1 MERARLNVAA
11 LRALKATMDEGREAT
26 LEEARAISAY
36 SGWGGAANAFAEN
49 PTGGWAE
56 VSRDLKELLSEDEF
70 ADQRAT
76 VLTAFYTP
84 RPVVELIWETLRG
97 AGICDE
103 GRAEIL
109 EPGCGTGNFM
119 RCVPVDMDVHVTG
132 VEIDPVS
139 AGLAR
144 VLCPDHMIV
153 AADIAKCEIPEG
165 SFDAAIGNVPYSDA
179 IKIDG
184 VPLHDYMIKRAVA
197 AVRPGGIVAVLTSR
211 YTMDKAREA
220 TRESLARECDLVGMA
235 RLPKETFESQA
246 GTSALCDLVV
256 LRKLAEPR
264 EITHDNAPVWVRTE
278 TNSDGFRV
286 NALLASNPSM
296 AVGEQRSEM
305 TAYGPGY
312 ALVSGLDAAGIAD
325 SARKSLANQA
335 IGAISHTFEGMPDRS
350 AAPEV
355 AQVPTDPALYEFTL
369 GDGGSIWYG
378 NGDTVERFRP
388 AGREAED
395 RARAMLE
402 LRDAARALISLER
415 DPKSTDAAIESGIK
429 ALSDRYDRFT
439 ERYGRLNDPKN
450 RRVLTMKGYH
460 DCSLGINLFSLEV
473 LDTKKNFV
481 RKADILSK
489 RTVRPQAPL
498 PDRSE
503 TPADALAV
511 SYDRTGGV
519 DLALIG
525 RLLGC
530 SAAVAEQRLGD
541 LIIRDPVTSRIESAE
556 AYLSGDIGEKLDA
569 IHTLQ
574 KKIEADRFNVG
585 ESSWLESV
593 SIPPARTP
601 ETSEGVART
610 VAVLVKSGLWD
621 TCVHPLT
628 ADRAVIASAHV
639 GNLPD
644 SWRDRSFSTWT
655 GEALIAALGELDE
668 GVSISTERRDG
679 RTVISNPLI
688 ATLVERSVGYL
699 ANKRDFSADGMNTE
713 EVLWRLSRESRVGT
727 DVLTAAL
734 RLADADSTYKTP
746 DPIANLAS
754 AYGVSTARGSDQEP
768 LSSVL
773 ASAMKADPVPAE
785 FLVSLGYRQAG
796 ENAAAR
802 IFHVDWVGDVDQPI
816 PHEELVNPDDLAE
829 YRARRER
836 HMAAF
841 GLTESDVE
849 RLAALRTCEE
859 KLKAVLP
866 RELGP
871 GEIAA
876 TLGSPWIPPSIVMDF
891 IEETFE
897 ITDGEM
903 PASKQRKFEVAHE
916 PRTGK
921 WRLTG
926 NATEL
931 SLEVTARYGISSY
944 SPLKVISAVLNG
956 SETKLNKTDP
966 STGKKIPDP
975 QGTKAA
981 WDRRRLISS
990 AFEKWVWADPDRA
1003 DVLCRIYNDRYNRLA
1018 PRTYDGS
1025 YLTFPGMNPDVEMR
1039 PHQRAAVARAG
1050 QADEGTLV
1058 AHVVG
1063 AGKTYTGIAMC
1074 MEARRLGRANKPLVV
1089 VPKHLTEQWASD
1101 FAYLYPGSRVL
1112 YMGKSE
1118 SDSADAARE
1127 FFGRA
1132 ANGDWDAVIV
1142 SSSRFDMLDLSQER
1156 KEVYLKRRRME
1167 FLQAKEDAQ
1176 ENGGTFSVKKLEE
1189 EVKKINDKLSKLHSS
1204 PKTEGLSFEEI
1215 GFDYLFVDE
1224 AHNYKNLPTYGLAI
1238 AGMTSSKSN
1247 RSESLLEKCTYLR
1260 EIGHGRNIVFAT
1272 GTPVTNTMGEL
1283 YNMQRYLAP
1292 ELLERQGLSSFPS
1305 WAFTF
1310 GTIEDSMEIKPEG
1323 NGFQL
1328 KQRFTKFHNLPELMS
1343 AYRTFADI
1351 VTQETVNL
1359 KVPDCE
1365 EIHITVPATPEQIDE
1380 VKKLGI
1386 RGERVRAGNAEGND
1400 NLLAITGDGMK
1411 VALDP
1416 KLMHP
1421 EFEPMEGG
1429 KCEVCAREVFRI
1441 WEETADMRGAQLVFC
1456 DRSTPASGKWNIQDD
1471 MRRRLIEAGIPSEQ
1485 VACVSDAGND
1495 PEKKETLFE
1504 KVRSGEVRVLMG
1516 STEKLGTGT
1525 NVQTR
1530 LAAIHNL
1537 DCPWRPSDFEQRLG
1551 RIRRQGNLFESVK
1564 DFKYVAQGTFDSFLY
1579 STVEHKQ
1586 RFIGQV
1592 FSNKPSVRS
1601 MDDIDETR
1609 ISYSDLAAVAS
1620 GNPDIKRIQE
1630 LRSEIMAQS
1639 MLKQSHAEMV
1649 ANMRHQIES
1658 RYGPSA
1664 AFNRR
1669 RFELLERDHDV
1680 LERANRQRE
1689 LDKGADIVRVSVGGV
1704 SAPDRAGAI
1713 GMIQAA
1719 AGDCPIGPV
1728 RAIGEFRGLEIVVKK
1743 EQTLLE
1749 LDGTFRYD
1757 PFIGLRVKGTAD
1769 AHWSNHMLPS
1779 ATSGSH
1785 TVLQQMDGIIEK
1797 EAGGLDQARAL
1808 MERSDKQLEDA
1819 RRIVVEPWDGEG
1831 NLERLQ
1837 AELAELEQKELEKG
1851 HDESGVDG
1859 DQDED
1864 GPAIAESSAS
1874 VGGHDGSTH
1883 PHTSGHGF

>member
-1 MERARLNVAA
+1 
-11 LRALKATMDEGREAT
+11 MDEGREAT
-26 LEEARAISAY
+26 PEEKRAISAY
-36 SGWGGAANAFAEN
+36 SGWGGAANAFAQN
-49 PTGGWAE
+49 PTGGWAA
-56 VSRDLKELLSEDEF
+56 VSQELKELLSEDEF
-70 ADQRAT
+70 AEQRAT

-103 GRAEIL
+103 GTAEIL

-119 RCVPVDMDVHVTG
+119 RCVPEDMDVHVTG

-144 VLCPDHMIV
+144 VLCPDHTIV
-153 AADIAKCEIPEG
+153 AADIAKCEIPDG
-165 SFDAAIGNVPYSDA
+165 SFDAAISNVPYSDA

-184 VPLHDYMIKRAVA
+184 VPLHDYMIKRSVA

-211 YTMDKAREA
+211 YTMDKARET
-220 TRESLARECDLVGMA
+220 TRENLARECDLIGMA

-246 GTSALCDLVV
+246 GTSALCDLVI
-256 LRKLAEPR
+256 LRKLAEPQ
-264 EITHDNAPVWVRTE
+264 EIARDDAPAWVHTAMNA
-278 TNSDGFRV
+278 DGFRV
-286 NALLASNPSM
+286 NSELAANPSI
-296 AVGEQRSEM
+296 AVGDQGSEM

-312 ALVSGLDAAGIAD
+312 SLSSGLDATGIAD
-325 SARKSLANQA
+325 GARKALANQA
-335 IGAISHTFEGMPDRS
+335 ISTTAHTFEGMPGRS

-355 AQVPTDPALYEFTL
+355 AKIPTDPALYEFTL
-369 GDGGSIWYG
+369 GDGGLIWYG
-378 NGDTVERFRP
+378 NGDTVERFQP
-388 AGREAED
+388 AGRGAVD
-395 RARAMLE
+395 RARAMIE
-402 LRDAARALISLER
+402 LRDAARALIALQR
-415 DPKSTDAAIESGIK
+415 DPESTDAAIDAGIK
-429 ALSDRYDRFT
+429 ALNDRYDRFAD
-439 ERYGRLNDPKN
+439 RYGRLNDPKN
-450 RRVLTMKGYH
+450 RRILIKKGYH

-481 RKADILSK
+481 RKADMLSK
-489 RTVRPQAPL
+489 RTVRPQTPL

-519 DLALIG
+519 DLPLIG
-525 RLLGC
+525 GLLGC
-530 SAAVAEQRLGD
+530 DADEAEERLGD
-541 LIIRDPVTSRIESAE
+541 LIVRDPITSKIESAE
-556 AYLSGDIGEKLDA
+556 AYLSGDIGKKLDA
-569 IHTLQ
+569 IHALQ
-574 KKIEADRFNVG
+574 KKIETDRFNAG
-585 ESSWLESV
+585 ENSWLESV

-628 ADRAVIASAHV
+628 ANRAVIASAHV
-639 GNLPD
+639 DRLPD
-644 SWRDRSFSTWT
+644 SWRDREFGTWT
-655 GEALIAALGELDE
+655 GEALIAALSELDE
-668 GVSISTERRDG
+668 GVSVSIERRDG
-679 RTVISNPLI
+679 RAVISNPLI
-688 ATLVERSVGYL
+688 ATLVERSVGYR
-699 ANKRDFSADGMNTE
+699 ANNREFATDGMNTE
-713 EVLWRLSRESRVGT
+713 EVLWRLSREPRVGT
-727 DVLTAAL
+727 DVLATAF
-734 RLADADSTYKTP
+734 RLADADCVYQTP
-746 DPIANLAS
+746 KPIVNLATV
-754 AYGVSTARGSDQEP
+754 YGVSISRESGEGP
-768 LSSVL
+768 LSGAL
-773 ASAMKADPVPAE
+773 AAAMKADPVPAE

-796 ENAAAR
+796 ENAATE
-802 IFHVDWVGDVDQPI
+802 ITHVDWVGDVEQPI
-816 PHEELVNPDDLAE
+816 PHEELFSPEDLAD

-836 HMAAF
+836 HMAGF
-841 GLTESDVE
+841 GLTESDAE
-849 RLAALRTCEE
+849 RLATLHSCEL

-876 TLGSPWIPPSIVMDF
+876 TLGSPWIPPSIVMEF
-891 IEETFE
+891 IEEE
-897 ITDGEM
+897 LELTDGEM
-903 PASKQRKFEVAHE
+903 TAAKQRKFEVAHE

-931 SLEVTARYGISSY
+931 SLEVLARYGISSY

-1003 DVLCRIYNDRYNRLA
+1003 DVLCGIYNDRYNRLA

-1167 FLQAKEDAQ
+1167 FLRAKEDAQ

-1365 EIHITVPATPEQIDE
+1365 EIHITVPATPEQLEE

-1429 KCEVCAREVFRI
+1429 KCEVCAREVFKI
-1441 WEETADMRGAQLVFC
+1441 WEETTDMRGAQLVFC

-1551 RIRRQGNLFESVK
+1551 RIRRQGNLFESVR

-1658 RYGPSA
+1658 RYEPSA
-1664 AFNRR
+1664 ACNRR
-1669 RFELLERDHDV
+1669 RFELLERDHDI

-1704 SAPDRAGAI
+1704 SALDRASAI
-1713 GMIQAA
+1713 SMIQAA

-1749 LDGTFRYD
+1749 RDGTFRYD
-1757 PFIGLRVKGTAD
+1757 PFIGLRVKGIAD

-1831 NLERLQ
+1831 NLEKLQ
-1837 AELAELEQKELEKG
+1837 TELAELEQKELEKG
-1851 HDESGVDG
+1851 HDKSGVDG
-1859 DQDED
+1859 DRDED
-1864 GPAIAESSAS
+1864 GPAIAEPS
-1874 VGGHDGSTH
+1874 VSDGGHDGSTH
-1883 PHTSGHGF
+1883 PHTSGHGL

>member
-1 MERARLNVAA
+1 
-11 LRALKATMDEGREAT
+11 MDEGRDAT
-26 LEEARAISAY
+26 LEEACAISAY
-36 SGWGGAANAFAEN
+36 PGWGGAANAFAEN

-84 RPVVELIWETLRG
+84 RPVVELIWETLRD
-97 AGICDE
+97 AGICD
-103 GRAEIL
+103 GGTAEIL

-119 RCVPVDMDVHVTG
+119 RCVPTGMDVRVTG

-256 LRKLAEPR
+256 LRKLAEAR
-264 EITHDNAPVWVRTE
+264 EITHDNAPAWVRTE
-278 TNSDGFRV
+278 TNADGFRV
-286 NALLASNPSM
+286 NALLASNPSV

-312 ALVSGLDAAGIAD
+312 ALISGLDAAGIAD

-335 IGAISHTFEGMPDRS
+335 IGSISHTFEGMPGRS

-388 AGREAED
+388 TGREAED

-402 LRDAARALISLER
+402 IRDAARALISLER

-429 ALSDRYDRFT
+429 ALNDRYDRFA
-439 ERYGRLNDPKN
+439 ERFGRLNDPKN
-450 RRVLTMKGYH
+450 RRVLTRKGYH

-530 SAAVAEQRLGD
+530 SVAEAEQRLGD
-541 LIIRDPVTSRIESAE
+541 LVVRDPITSKIESAE
-556 AYLSGDIGEKLDA
+556 AYLSGGIGEKLDA
-569 IHTLQ
+569 IHSMQ
-574 KKIEADRFNVG
+574 KKIEGDRVDAG

-593 SIPPARTP
+593 SIPPVRTP
-601 ETSEGVART
+601 ETSAEVAR
-610 VAVLVKSGLWD
+610 AVNVLMKSGLWD

-639 GNLPD
+639 GSLPD

-668 GVSISTERRDG
+668 GVRISTERRNG
-679 RTVISNPLI
+679 YSAISNPLI
-688 ATLVERSVGYL
+688 AALVERSLGYL
-699 ANKRDFSADGMNTE
+699 ASKRDFATDGMNTE
-713 EVLWRLSRESRVGT
+713 EVLWRLSANPRVGP
-727 DVLTAAL
+727 DVLAVAL
-734 RLADADSTYKTP
+734 GRADADNTYQTP
-746 DPIANLAS
+746 DPIKNLAR
-754 AYGVSTARGSDQEP
+754 AYGISVARKSEQEP

-773 ASAMKADPVPAE
+773 AAAMKADPVPAE
-785 FLVSLGYRQAG
+785 FLISLGYSQAG
-796 ENAAAR
+796 DEAVMR
-802 IFHVDWVGDVDQPI
+802 TTHVDWMGDVDQPI
-816 PHEELVNPDDLAE
+816 PHGELVNSDDLAE

-849 RLAALRTCEE
+849 GLAALRTCEE

-876 TLGSPWIPPSIVMDF
+876 TLGSPWIPPSFVMSF
-891 IEETFE
+891 IEEELE

-903 PASKQRKFEVAHE
+903 TAAKQRKFEVAHE

-931 SLEVTARYGISSY
+931 SLEVLARYGISGY

-990 AFEKWVWADPDRA
+990 AFGKWVWADPDRA
-1003 DVLCRIYNDRYNRLA
+1003 NVLCKIYNDRYNRLA

-1050 QADEGTLV
+1050 QAAEGTLV

-1101 FAYLYPGSRVL
+1101 FAYLYPGAKVL
-1112 YMGKSE
+1112 YMGKTE
-1118 SDSADAARE
+1118 SDSKDAARE

-1142 SSSRFDMLDLSQER
+1142 SGSRFDMLDLSQER

-1167 FLQAKEDAQ
+1167 FLRAKEDAQ

-1189 EVKKINDKLSKLHSS
+1189 EVKNINEKLSKLHSS

-1224 AHNYKNLPTYGLAI
+1224 AHNYKNLPTYGLTI

-1365 EIHITVPATPEQIDE
+1365 EIHITVPATPEQLEE

-1416 KLMHP
+1416 KLMHHP

-1429 KCEVCAREVFRI
+1429 KCEVCAREVFKI

-1551 RIRRQGNLFESVK
+1551 RIRRQGNLFESVR

-1639 MLKQSHAEMV
+1639 MLKQSHDEMV
-1649 ANMRHQIES
+1649 ANMRHQIGS
-1658 RYGPSA
+1658 RYEPSA
-1664 AFNRR
+1664 ACNRR

-1689 LDKGADIVRVSVGGV
+1689 LYRGADIVRVSVGGV
-1704 SAPDRAGAI
+1704 SALDRASAI

-1749 LDGTFRYD
+1749 RDGTFRYD
-1757 PFIGLRVKGTAD
+1757 PFIGLRVKGTTD

-1797 EAGGLDQARAL
+1797 EAGGLDRARAL
-1808 MERSDKQLEDA
+1808 MGRSDKQLEDA
-1819 RRIVVEPWDGEG
+1819 RRIVVEPWDGEE
-1831 NLERLQ
+1831 NLEKLQ
-1837 AELAELEQKELEKG
+1837 AELAGLEQKELEKG
-1851 HDESGVDG
+1851 HDESGVDSVR
-1859 DQDED
+1859 DED
-1864 GPAIAESSAS
+1864 GPAIAESPVS
-1874 VGGHDGSTH
+1874 VGGHDGSAH
-1883 PHTSGHGF
+1883 PHTNGHGF

>member
-1 MERARLNVAA
+1 
-11 LRALKATMDEGREAT
+11 MDEGRDAT

-84 RPVVELIWETLRG
+84 RPVVELIWETLRD

-103 GRAEIL
+103 GTAEIL

-119 RCVPVDMDVHVTG
+119 RCVPIGMDVHVTG

-144 VLCPDHMIV
+144 VLCPDHTIV

-246 GTSALCDLVV
+246 GTSALCDLVI
-256 LRKLAEPR
+256 LRKLAEAR
-264 EITHDNAPVWVRTE
+264 EITHDNAPDWVRTE
-278 TNSDGFRV
+278 TNADGFRV

-296 AVGEQRSEM
+296 AVGEQCSEM

-312 ALVSGLDAAGIAD
+312 ALISGLDATEIAD

-335 IGAISHTFEGMPDRS
+335 IGSISHTFEGMPNRS

-378 NGDTVERFRP
+378 NGDTVERFRL
-388 AGREAED
+388 ADREAEN
-395 RARAMLE
+395 RAHAMLE
-402 LRDAARALISLER
+402 LRDAARALVSLEH

-429 ALSDRYDRFT
+429 ALSDRYDRFA

-530 SAAVAEQRLGD
+530 GVDEAEQRLGD
-541 LIIRDPVTSRIESAE
+541 LIVRDPITSRIESAE

-569 IHTLQ
+569 IHSM
-574 KKIEADRFNVG
+574 KKRIESDRVDAG

-593 SIPPARTP
+593 SIPPVRTP
-601 ETSEGVART
+601 ETSAEVART
-610 VAVLVKSGLWD
+610 VNVLMKSGLWD

-639 GNLPD
+639 GSLPD

-668 GVSISTERRDG
+668 GVRISTERRNG
-679 RTVISNPLI
+679 CAAITNPLI
-688 ATLVERSVGYL
+688 ATLVERSLGYL
-699 ANKRDFSADGMNTE
+699 ASKRDFATDGMNTE
-713 EVLWRLSRESRVGT
+713 EVLWRLSTDPHVGP
-727 DVLTAAL
+727 DAL
-734 RLADADSTYKTP
+734 AVALWRADADNTYQTP
-746 DPIANLAS
+746 GPIKNLAR
-754 AYGVSTARGSDQEP
+754 AYGISADRNSEQEP

-773 ASAMKADPVPAE
+773 AAAMKADPVPAE
-785 FLVSLGYRQAG
+785 FLISLGYRQAG
-796 ENAAAR
+796 EDAVMGTT
-802 IFHVDWVGDVDQPI
+802 HVDWMGDVDRPV
-816 PHEELVNPDDLAE
+816 PHEELVNSDDLAE

-876 TLGSPWIPPSIVMDF
+876 TLGSPWIPPSFVMSF
-891 IEETFE
+891 IEEE
-897 ITDGEM
+897 LELTDGEM
-903 PASKQRKFEVAHE
+903 TAAKQRKFEVAHE

-931 SLEVTARYGISSY
+931 SLEVTARYRISGY

-1003 DVLCRIYNDRYNRLA
+1003 DVLCKIYNDRYNRLS

-1074 MEARRLGRANKPLVV
+1074 MEARRLGRAIKPLVV

-1167 FLQAKEDAQ
+1167 FLRAKEDAQ

-1292 ELLERQGLSSFPS
+1292 ELLERQGLSSFPA

-1310 GTIEDSMEIKPEG
+1310 GMIEDSMEIKPEG

-1365 EIHITVPATPEQIDE
+1365 EIHITVPATPEQLEE

-1386 RGERVRAGNAEGND
+1386 RGERVRAGNADGND

-1421 EFEPMEGG
+1421 ELEPMEGG
-1429 KCEVCAREVFRI
+1429 KCEVCAREVFKI

-1551 RIRRQGNLFESVK
+1551 RIRRQGNLFESVR

-1639 MLKQSHAEMV
+1639 MLKQSHDEMV

-1658 RYGPSA
+1658 RYEPSA
-1664 AFNRR
+1664 ACNRR
-1669 RFELLERDHDV
+1669 RFQLLERDHDV

-1704 SAPDRAGAI
+1704 SAPDRASAI

-1749 LDGTFRYD
+1749 RDGTFRYD
-1757 PFIGLRVKGTAD
+1757 PFIGLRVKGTVD

-1785 TVLQQMDGIIEK
+1785 TVLQQMDGIIER

-1808 MERSDKQLEDA
+1808 MGRSDKQLEDA
-1819 RRIVVEPWDGEG
+1819 RRIVVEPWDGEE
-1831 NLERLQ
+1831 NLEKLQ

-1851 HDESGVDG
+1851 HDESVVDG
-1859 DQDED
+1859 GQDED
-1864 GPAIAESSAS
+1864 GPAIAESPAG
-1874 VGGHDGSTH
+1874 VGGRDGSAH

>member
-1 MERARLNVAA
+1 
-11 LRALKATMDEGREAT
+11 MDEGREAT

-84 RPVVELIWETLRG
+84 RPVVELIWETLRD

-246 GTSALCDLVV
+246 GTSALCDLIV

-286 NALLASNPSM
+286 NALLASNPSL

-530 SAAVAEQRLGD
+530 SSAEAEQRLGD

-569 IHTLQ
+569 IHSMQ
-574 KKIEADRFNVG
+574 KKIESDRFDAG

-601 ETSEGVART
+601 ETCAEVARA
-610 VAVLVKSGLWD
+610 VAVLTKSGLWD

-639 GNLPD
+639 GSLPD

-668 GVSISTERRDG
+668 GVRISTERRNG
-679 RTVISNPLI
+679 YATISNPLI
-688 ATLVERSVGYL
+688 AALVERSLGYL
-699 ANKRDFSADGMNTE
+699 ASKRDFATDGMNTE
-713 EVLWRLSRESRVGT
+713 EVLWRLSTNPRVGP
-727 DVLTAAL
+727 DVLAVAL
-734 RLADADSTYKTP
+734 SRADADNTYQTP
-746 DPIANLAS
+746 DPIKNLAR
-754 AYGVSTARGSDQEP
+754 AYGISVARKSEQEP

-773 ASAMKADPVPAE
+773 ADAMKADPVPAE
-785 FLVSLGYRQAG
+785 FLISLGYRQAG
-796 ENAAAR
+796 EEAVMR
-802 IFHVDWVGDVDQPI
+802 TTHVDWMGDVDQPI

-876 TLGSPWIPPSIVMDF
+876 TLGSPWIPPSFVMSF
-891 IEETFE
+891 IEEE
-897 ITDGEM
+897 LELTDGEM
-903 PASKQRKFEVAHE
+903 TEAKQRKFEVAHE

-990 AFEKWVWADPDRA
+990 AFEKWVWADQDRA

-1471 MRRRLIEAGIPSEQ
+1471 IRRRLIEAGIPSEQ
-1485 VACVSDAGND
+1485 VACVSDVGND

-1658 RYGPSA
+1658 RYEPSA

-1669 RFELLERDHDV
+1669 RFELLERDQDV

-1689 LDKGADIVRVSVGGV
+1689 LDKGTDIVRVSVGGV
-1704 SAPDRAGAI
+1704 SAPDRASAI

-1749 LDGTFRYD
+1749 RDGTFRYD

-1819 RRIVVEPWDGEG
+1819 RRIVVEPWDGEE
-1831 NLERLQ
+1831 NLGKLQ
-1837 AELAELEQKELEKG
+1837 TELAELEQKELEKG

-1864 GPAIAESSAS
+1864 GPAIAEHPVS
-1874 VGGHDGSTH
+1874 VGGHDGSAH

>member
-1 MERARLNVAA
+1 MG
-11 LRALKATMDEGREAT
+11 EGREAT
-26 LEEARAISAY
+26 LEEACAISAY

-49 PTGGWAE
+49 PTGGWAD

-84 RPVVELIWETLRG
+84 RPVVELIWETLRD

-119 RCVPVDMDVHVTG
+119 RCVPVGMDVHVTG

-144 VLCPDHMIV
+144 AICPDHTIV
-153 AADIAKCEIPEG
+153 AADIAKCEIAEG

-256 LRKLAEPR
+256 LRKLAEAR
-264 EITHDNAPVWVRTE
+264 EITHDNAPAWVRTE
-278 TNSDGFRV
+278 TNADGFRV

-312 ALVSGLDAAGIAD
+312 ALISGLDAAGIAD

-335 IGAISHTFEGMPDRS
+335 IGAISHTFEGMPGRS

-429 ALSDRYDRFT
+429 ALSDRYDRFAD
-439 ERYGRLNDPKN
+439 RYGRLNDPKN

-530 SAAVAEQRLGD
+530 SVAEAEQRLGD
-541 LIIRDPVTSRIESAE
+541 LIVRDPITSRIESSE

-569 IHTLQ
+569 IRSMQ
-574 KKIEADRFNVG
+574 KKIQSDRFDAG

-601 ETSEGVART
+601 ETSAEVARA
-610 VAVLVKSGLWD
+610 VAVLMESGLWD

-639 GNLPD
+639 GSLPD
-644 SWRDRSFSTWT
+644 SWRDRAFSTWT

-668 GVSISTERRDG
+668 GVRISTERRNG
-679 RTVISNPLI
+679 YAAISNPLI
-688 ATLVERSVGYL
+688 AALVERSLGYL
-699 ANKRDFSADGMNTE
+699 ASRRDFATDGMNTE
-713 EVLWRLSRESRVGT
+713 EVLWRLSTNPRVGP
-727 DVLTAAL
+727 DVLAAAL
-734 RLADADSTYKTP
+734 GRADADNTYQTP
-746 DPIANLAS
+746 GPIKNLAR
-754 AYGVSTARGSDQEP
+754 AYGIPVDRKSEQEP

-773 ASAMKADPVPAE
+773 AAAMKADPVPAE
-785 FLVSLGYRQAG
+785 FLISLGYRQAG
-796 ENAAAR
+796 EEAVTR
-802 IFHVDWVGDVDQPI
+802 TTRVDWMGDVDQPI

-849 RLAALRTCEE
+849 RLTALRTCEE

-876 TLGSPWIPPSIVMDF
+876 TLGSPWIPPSFVMSF
-891 IEETFE
+891 IEEELE
-897 ITDGEM
+897 IADGEM
-903 PASKQRKFEVAHE
+903 TAAKRRKFEVAHE

-931 SLEVTARYGISSY
+931 SLEVVARYGISGY

-956 SETKLNKTDP
+956 SETKLNRTDP

-1003 DVLCRIYNDRYNRLA
+1003 DALCRIYNDRYNRLA

-1142 SSSRFDMLDLSQER
+1142 SGSRFDVLDLSQER
-1156 KEVYLKRRRME
+1156 KEVYLKRRRAE

-1189 EVKKINDKLSKLHSS
+1189 EVKKINEKLSKLHSS

-1260 EIGHGRNIVFAT
+1260 ETGHGRNIVFAT

-1365 EIHITVPATPEQIDE
+1365 EIHITVPATPEQLEE
-1380 VKKLGI
+1380 VKKLGN
-1386 RGERVRAGNAEGND
+1386 RGERVRVGNADGND

-1429 KCEVCAREVFRI
+1429 KCEVCAREVFKI

-1551 RIRRQGNLFESVK
+1551 RIRRQGNLFESVR

-1658 RYGPSA
+1658 RYEPSA

-1704 SAPDRAGAI
+1704 SAPDRASAI

-1749 LDGTFRYD
+1749 RDGTFRYD
-1757 PFIGLRVKGTAD
+1757 PFIGLRAKGAAD

-1819 RRIVVEPWDGEG
+1819 RRIVAEPWDGEE
-1831 NLERLQ
+1831 NLGKLQ

-1851 HDESGVDG
+1851 HDESGADG
-1859 DQDED
+1859 DRDED
-1864 GPAIAESSAS
+1864 GPAIAESPAS
-1874 VGGHDGSTH
+1874 VGGHDGSAH
-1883 PHTSGHGF
+1883 PHTSAHGF

>member
-1 MERARLNVAA
+1 
-11 LRALKATMDEGREAT
+11 MDEGRDAT

-84 RPVVELIWETLRG
+84 RPVVELIWETLRD

-103 GRAEIL
+103 GTAEIL

-119 RCVPVDMDVHVTG
+119 RCVPIGMDVHVTG

-144 VLCPDHMIV
+144 VLCPDHTIV

-246 GTSALCDLVV
+246 GTSALCDLVI
-256 LRKLAEPR
+256 LRKLAEAR
-264 EITHDNAPVWVRTE
+264 EITHDNAPDWVRTE
-278 TNSDGFRV
+278 TNADGFRV

-296 AVGEQRSEM
+296 AVGEQCSEM

-312 ALVSGLDAAGIAD
+312 ALISGLDATEIAD

-335 IGAISHTFEGMPDRS
+335 IGSISHTFEGMPDRS

-378 NGDTVERFRP
+378 NGDTVERFRL
-388 AGREAED
+388 ADREAEN
-395 RARAMLE
+395 RAHAMLE
-402 LRDAARALISLER
+402 LRDAARALVSLEH

-429 ALSDRYDRFT
+429 ALSDRYDRFA

-530 SAAVAEQRLGD
+530 GVDEAEQRLGD
-541 LIIRDPVTSRIESAE
+541 LIVRDPITSRIESAE

-569 IHTLQ
+569 IHSM
-574 KKIEADRFNVG
+574 KKRIESDRVDAG

-593 SIPPARTP
+593 SIPPVRTP
-601 ETSEGVART
+601 ETSAEVART
-610 VAVLVKSGLWD
+610 VNVLMKSGLWD

-639 GNLPD
+639 GSLPD

-668 GVSISTERRDG
+668 GVRISTERRNG
-679 RTVISNPLI
+679 CAAITNPLI
-688 ATLVERSVGYL
+688 ATLVERSLGYL
-699 ANKRDFSADGMNTE
+699 ASKRDFATDGMNTE
-713 EVLWRLSRESRVGT
+713 EVLWRLSTDPRVGP
-727 DVLTAAL
+727 DVLAVAL
-734 RLADADSTYKTP
+734 GRADADNTYQTP
-746 DPIANLAS
+746 EPIKNLAR
-754 AYGVSTARGSDQEP
+754 AYGISVARKSEQEP

-773 ASAMKADPVPAE
+773 AAAMKADTVPAE
-785 FLVSLGYRQAG
+785 FLISLGYRQAG
-796 ENAAAR
+796 EKAVMR
-802 IFHVDWVGDVDQPI
+802 TTHVDWMGDVDQPI
-816 PHEELVNPDDLAE
+816 PHEELVNSDDLAE

-876 TLGSPWIPPSIVMDF
+876 TLGSPWIPPSFVMSF
-891 IEETFE
+891 IEEE
-897 ITDGEM
+897 LALTDGEM
-903 PASKQRKFEVAHE
+903 TAAKQRKFEVAHE

-926 NATEL
+926 NTTEL
-931 SLEVTARYGISSY
+931 SLEVLARYGISSY

-1003 DVLCRIYNDRYNRLA
+1003 NVLCKIYNDRYNRLA

-1142 SSSRFDMLDLSQER
+1142 SGSRFDMLDLSQER

-1167 FLQAKEDAQ
+1167 FLRAKEDAQ
-1176 ENGGTFSVKKLEE
+1176 ENGGSFSVKKLEE
-1189 EVKKINDKLSKLHSS
+1189 EVKKINEKLSKLHSS

-1260 EIGHGRNIVFAT
+1260 EIGHGRNIMFAT

-1365 EIHITVPATPEQIDE
+1365 EIHITVPATPEQLEE

-1386 RGERVRAGNAEGND
+1386 RGERVRAGNADGND

-1429 KCEVCAREVFRI
+1429 KCEVCAREVFKI

-1495 PEKKETLFE
+1495 PEKKEALFE

-1639 MLKQSHAEMV
+1639 MLKQSHDEMV

-1658 RYGPSA
+1658 RYEPSA
-1664 AFNRR
+1664 ACNRR

-1680 LERANRQRE
+1680 LDSANRQRE

-1704 SAPDRAGAI
+1704 SALDRASAI
-1713 GMIQAA
+1713 GMIQGA

-1749 LDGTFRYD
+1749 RDGTFRYD
-1757 PFIGLRVKGTAD
+1757 PFIGLRVKGIAD

-1831 NLERLQ
+1831 NLAKLQ
-1837 AELAELEQKELEKG
+1837 TELAELEQKELEKG
-1851 HDESGVDG
+1851 HDKSGVDG
-1859 DQDED
+1859 DRDED
-1864 GPAIAESSAS
+1864 GPAIAEPS
-1874 VGGHDGSTH
+1874 VSDGGHDGGAH

>member
-1 MERARLNVAA
+1 
-11 LRALKATMDEGREAT
+11 MDEGRDAT

-84 RPVVELIWETLRG
+84 RPVVELIWETLRD

-103 GRAEIL
+103 GTAEIL

-119 RCVPVDMDVHVTG
+119 RCVPIGMDVHVTG

-144 VLCPDHMIV
+144 VLCPDHTIV

-246 GTSALCDLVV
+246 GTSALCDLVI
-256 LRKLAEPR
+256 LRKLAEAR
-264 EITHDNAPVWVRTE
+264 EITHDNAPDWVRTE
-278 TNSDGFRV
+278 TNADGFRV

-296 AVGEQRSEM
+296 AVGEQCSEM

-312 ALVSGLDAAGIAD
+312 ALVSGLDATEIAD

-335 IGAISHTFEGMPDRS
+335 IGSISHTFEGMPDRS

-378 NGDTVERFRP
+378 NGDTVERFRL
-388 AGREAED
+388 ADREAEN
-395 RARAMLE
+395 RAHAMLE
-402 LRDAARALISLER
+402 LRDAARALVSLEH

-429 ALSDRYDRFT
+429 ALSDRYDRFA

-530 SAAVAEQRLGD
+530 GVDEAEQRLGD
-541 LIIRDPVTSRIESAE
+541 LIVRDPITSRIES
-556 AYLSGDIGEKLDA
+556 DRVDA
-569 IHTLQ
+569 
-574 KKIEADRFNVG
+574 G

-593 SIPPARTP
+593 SIPPVRTP
-601 ETSEGVART
+601 ETSAEVART
-610 VAVLVKSGLWD
+610 VNVLMKSGLWD

-639 GNLPD
+639 GSLPD

-655 GEALIAALGELDE
+655 GEALITALGELDE
-668 GVSISTERRDG
+668 GVRISTERRNG
-679 RTVISNPLI
+679 YAAITNPLI
-688 ATLVERSVGYL
+688 AALVERSLGYL
-699 ANKRDFSADGMNTE
+699 SSKRDFATDGMNTE
-713 EVLWRLSRESRVGT
+713 EVLWRLSTDPRVGP
-727 DVLTAAL
+727 DVLAVAL
-734 RLADADSTYKTP
+734 GRADADNTYQTP
-746 DPIANLAS
+746 EPIKNLAR
-754 AYGVSTARGSDQEP
+754 AYGISVARKSEQEP
-768 LSSVL
+768 LSGVL
-773 ASAMKADPVPAE
+773 AAAMKADPVPAE
-785 FLVSLGYRQAG
+785 FLISLGYRQAG
-796 ENAAAR
+796 EKAVMR
-802 IFHVDWVGDVDQPI
+802 TTHVDWMGDVDQPI
-816 PHEELVNPDDLAE
+816 PHEELVNSDDLAE

-876 TLGSPWIPPSIVMDF
+876 TLGSPWIPPSFVMSF
-891 IEETFE
+891 IEEE
-897 ITDGEM
+897 LELTDGEM
-903 PASKQRKFEVAHE
+903 TAAKQRKFEVAHE

-931 SLEVTARYGISSY
+931 SLEVLARYGISSY

-1003 DVLCRIYNDRYNRLA
+1003 NVLCKIYNDRYNRLA

-1142 SSSRFDMLDLSQER
+1142 SGSRFDMLDLSQER

-1167 FLQAKEDAQ
+1167 FLRSKEDAQ
-1176 ENGGTFSVKKLEE
+1176 ENGGSFSVKKLEE
-1189 EVKKINDKLSKLHSS
+1189 EVKKINEKLSKLHSS

-1365 EIHITVPATPEQIDE
+1365 EIHITVPATPEQLEE

-1386 RGERVRAGNAEGND
+1386 RGERVRAGNADGND

-1429 KCEVCAREVFRI
+1429 KCEVCAREVFKI

-1495 PEKKETLFE
+1495 PEKKEALFE

-1551 RIRRQGNLFESVK
+1551 RIRRQGNLFESVR

-1639 MLKQSHAEMV
+1639 MLKQSHDEMV

-1658 RYGPSA
+1658 RYEPSA
-1664 AFNRR
+1664 ACNRR

-1680 LERANRQRE
+1680 LDSANRQRE

-1704 SAPDRAGAI
+1704 SALDRASAI
-1713 GMIQAA
+1713 GMIQGA

-1749 LDGTFRYD
+1749 RDGTFRYD
-1757 PFIGLRVKGTAD
+1757 PFIGLRVKGAAD

-1808 MERSDKQLEDA
+1808 MERSDKQLDEA
-1819 RRIVVEPWDGEG
+1819 RRIVDEPWDGEE
-1831 NLERLQ
+1831 NLDKLQ
-1837 AELAELEQKELEKG
+1837 DELAELEQKELEKG
-1851 HDESGVDG
+1851 HHESGVDG

-1864 GPAIAESSAS
+1864 GPAIAESPVS
-1874 VGGHDGSTH
+1874 VGGHDGGAH

>member
-1 MERARLNVAA
+1 
-11 LRALKATMDEGREAT
+11 MDEERDAT
-26 LEEARAISAY
+26 PEEARAISAY
-36 SGWGGAANAFAEN
+36 SGWGGAANAFAQN
-49 PTGGWAE
+49 PTGGWAA
-56 VSRDLKELLSEDEF
+56 VSQELKELLSEDEF
-70 ADQRAT
+70 AEQRAT

-103 GRAEIL
+103 GTAEIL

-119 RCVPVDMDVHVTG
+119 RCVPEGMDVHVTG

-139 AGLAR
+139 AGLASA
-144 VLCPDHMIV
+144 LCPDHTII
-153 AADIAKCEIPEG
+153 AADIDKCEIPEG

-220 TRESLARECDLVGMA
+220 TREHLARECDLVGMA

-246 GTSALCDLVV
+246 GTSALCDLVI
-256 LRKLAEPR
+256 LRKLEKPR
-264 EITHDNAPVWVRTE
+264 EVDRDDAPAWVHTATNA
-278 TNSDGFRV
+278 DGFRV
-286 NALLASNPSM
+286 NALLVSNPSM
-296 AVGEQRSEM
+296 AVGEQGSRM

-312 ALVSGLDAAGIAD
+312 ALTSGLDAVGIAD
-325 SARKSLANQA
+325 GARRTLADQD
-335 IGAISHTFEGMPDRS
+335 IGEISHTFEGMPDRS

-355 AQVPTDPALYEFTL
+355 VPVPADPALYEFTL

-378 NGDTVERFRP
+378 NGDTVERFHP
-388 AGREAED
+388 AGRGDED
-395 RARAMLE
+395 RARAMIE
-402 LRDAARALISLER
+402 LRDAARALIALQRDLE
-415 DPKSTDAAIESGIK
+415 STDAAIDAGIK
-429 ALSDRYDRFT
+429 ALSVRYDRFAD
-439 ERYGRLNDPKN
+439 RYGRLNDPKN
-450 RRVLTMKGYH
+450 RRILIKKGYH

-481 RKADILSK
+481 RKADMLSK
-489 RTVRPQAPL
+489 RTVRPQTPL

-519 DLALIG
+519 DLPLIG
-525 RLLGC
+525 GLLGC
-530 SAAVAEQRLGD
+530 DADEAEERLGD
-541 LIIRDPVTSRIESAE
+541 LIVRDPITSKIESAE
-556 AYLSGDIGEKLDA
+556 AYLSGDIGKKLDA
-569 IHTLQ
+569 IHALQ
-574 KKIEADRFNVG
+574 KKIETDRFNAG

-628 ADRAVIASAHV
+628 ANRAVIASAHV
-639 GNLPD
+639 DRLPD
-644 SWRDRSFSTWT
+644 SWRDREFGTWT
-655 GEALIAALGELDE
+655 GEALIAALSELDE
-668 GVSISTERRDG
+668 GVSVSIERRDG
-679 RTVISNPLI
+679 CAVISNPLI
-688 ATLVERSVGYL
+688 ATLVERSVGYRSNNREF
-699 ANKRDFSADGMNTE
+699 ATDGMNTE
-713 EVLWRLSRESRVGT
+713 EVLWRLSREPRVGT
-727 DVLTAAL
+727 DVLATAF

-746 DPIANLAS
+746 DPIVNLAS

-768 LSSVL
+768 LSSAL
-773 ASAMKADPVPAE
+773 ASAMKADPIPAE

-796 ENAAAR
+796 ENAATE
-802 IFHVDWVGDVDQPI
+802 ITHVDWVGDVEQPI
-816 PHEELVNPDDLAE
+816 PHEELFSPEDLAD

-836 HMAAF
+836 HMAGF
-841 GLTESDVE
+841 GLTESDAE
-849 RLAALRTCEE
+849 RLATLHSCEL

-876 TLGSPWIPPSIVMDF
+876 TLGSPWIPPSIVMEF
-891 IEETFE
+891 IEEE
-897 ITDGEM
+897 LELTDGEM
-903 PASKQRKFEVAHE
+903 TAAKQRKFEVAHE

-931 SLEVTARYGISSY
+931 SLEVLARYGISSY

-1142 SSSRFDMLDLSQER
+1142 SGSRFDMLDLSQER

-1167 FLQAKEDAQ
+1167 FLRAKEDAQ

-1189 EVKKINDKLSKLHSS
+1189 EVKKINEKLSKLHSS

-1365 EIHITVPATPEQIDE
+1365 EIHITVPATPEQLEE

-1429 KCEVCAREVFRI
+1429 KCEVCAREVFKI

-1551 RIRRQGNLFESVK
+1551 RIRRQGNLFESVR

-1658 RYGPSA
+1658 RYEPSA
-1664 AFNRR
+1664 ACNRR
-1669 RFELLERDHDV
+1669 RFELLERDHDI

-1704 SAPDRAGAI
+1704 SALDRASAI
-1713 GMIQAA
+1713 SMIQAA

-1749 LDGTFRYD
+1749 RDGTFRYD
-1757 PFIGLRVKGTAD
+1757 PFIGLRVKGIAD

-1831 NLERLQ
+1831 NLEKLQ
-1837 AELAELEQKELEKG
+1837 TELAELEQKELEKG
-1851 HDESGVDG
+1851 HDKSGVDG
-1859 DQDED
+1859 DRDED
-1864 GPAIAESSAS
+1864 GPAIAEPS
-1874 VGGHDGSTH
+1874 VSDGGHDGSTH

>member
-1 MERARLNVAA
+1 
-11 LRALKATMDEGREAT
+11 MDEGRDAT

-84 RPVVELIWETLRG
+84 RPVVELIWETLRD

-103 GRAEIL
+103 GTAEIL

-119 RCVPVDMDVHVTG
+119 RCVPIGMDVHVTG

-246 GTSALCDLVV
+246 GTSALCDLIV
-256 LRKLAEPR
+256 LRKLAEAR
-264 EITHDNAPVWVRTE
+264 EITHDNAPAWVRTE
-278 TNSDGFRV
+278 TNADGFRV
-286 NALLASNPSM
+286 NALLASNPSV

-335 IGAISHTFEGMPDRS
+335 IGSISHTFEGMPDRS

-378 NGDTVERFRP
+378 NGDTVERFRL
-388 AGREAED
+388 ADRGAED

-402 LRDAARALISLER
+402 LRDAARALVSLEH
-415 DPKSTDAAIESGIK
+415 DPKSTDAVIESGIK
-429 ALSDRYDRFT
+429 ALSDRYDRFA

-530 SAAVAEQRLGD
+530 GVAEAEQRLGD
-541 LIIRDPVTSRIESAE
+541 LIVRDPITSRIESAE

-569 IHTLQ
+569 IHSMQ
-574 KKIEADRFNVG
+574 KKIESDRVDAG

-593 SIPPARTP
+593 SIPPVRTP
-601 ETSEGVART
+601 ETSAEVAR
-610 VAVLVKSGLWD
+610 AVNVLMKSGLWD

-639 GNLPD
+639 GSLPD

-668 GVSISTERRDG
+668 GVRISTERRNG
-679 RTVISNPLI
+679 YAAITNPLI
-688 ATLVERSVGYL
+688 AALVERSLGYL
-699 ANKRDFSADGMNTE
+699 ASKRDFATDGMNTE
-713 EVLWRLSRESRVGT
+713 EVLWRLSTDPRVGP
-727 DVLTAAL
+727 DVLAVAL
-734 RLADADSTYKTP
+734 GRADADNTYQTP
-746 DPIANLAS
+746 KSIKNLAR
-754 AYGVSTARGSDQEP
+754 AYGISVARKSEQEP

-773 ASAMKADPVPAE
+773 AAAMKADNVPAE
-785 FLVSLGYRQAG
+785 FLISLGYRQAG
-796 ENAAAR
+796 EKAVMR
-802 IFHVDWVGDVDQPI
+802 TTHVDWMGDVDQPI
-816 PHEELVNPDDLAE
+816 PHEELVNSDDLAE

-876 TLGSPWIPPSIVMDF
+876 TLGSPWIPPSFVMSF
-891 IEETFE
+891 IEEE
-897 ITDGEM
+897 LELTDGEM
-903 PASKQRKFEVAHE
+903 TAAKQRKFEVAHE

-931 SLEVTARYGISSY
+931 SLEVLARYGISSY

-1167 FLQAKEDAQ
+1167 FLRAKEDAQ

-1365 EIHITVPATPEQIDE
+1365 EIHITVPATPEQLEE
-1380 VKKLGI
+1380 VKKLGL
-1386 RGERVRAGNAEGND
+1386 RGERVRAGNADGND

-1429 KCEVCAREVFRI
+1429 KCEVCAREVFKV

-1516 STEKLGTGT
+1516 STSKLGTGT

-1537 DCPWRPSDFEQRLG
+1537 DCPWRPSDFEQHLG
-1551 RIRRQGNLFESVK
+1551 RVKRQGNLFDRVK
-1564 DFKYVAQGTFDSFLY
+1564 DYKYVAQGTFDSFLY

-1639 MLKQSHAEMV
+1639 MLKQSHSEMV
-1649 ANMRHQIES
+1649 ASMRHQIES
-1658 RYGPSA
+1658 RYEPMA
-1664 AFNRR
+1664 KFNRR
-1669 RFELLERDHDV
+1669 KYELLKRDHDA

-1704 SAPDRAGAI
+1704 SALNRASAI
-1713 GMIQAA
+1713 EMVQAA
-1719 AGDCPIGPV
+1719 AADCPIGPT

-1749 LDGTFRYD
+1749 RGGTYRYD

-1808 MERSDKQLEDA
+1808 MERAAKQLEDA
-1819 RRIVVEPWDGEG
+1819 TKIVGEPWDGEE
-1831 NLERLQ
+1831 NFEKLR

-1851 HDESGVDG
+1851 QVESDG
-1859 DQDED
+1859 DDGQDEE
-1864 GPAIAESSAS
+1864 GPSISAS
-1874 VGGHDGSTH
+1874 PVSDGGQDGDEH
-1883 PHTSGHGF
+1883 PHTNGHGI

>member
-1 MERARLNVAA
+1 
-11 LRALKATMDEGREAT
+11 MDEGRDAT

-84 RPVVELIWETLRG
+84 RPVVELIWETLRD

-103 GRAEIL
+103 GTAEIL

-119 RCVPVDMDVHVTG
+119 RCVPTGLDVHVTG

-246 GTSALCDLVV
+246 GTSALCDLIV
-256 LRKLAEPR
+256 LRKLAEAR
-264 EITHDNAPVWVRTE
+264 EITHDNAPAWVRTE
-278 TNSDGFRV
+278 MNADGFRV
-286 NALLASNPSM
+286 NALLASNPSV

-335 IGAISHTFEGMPDRS
+335 IGSISHTFEGMPDRS

-378 NGDTVERFRP
+378 NGDTVERFRL
-388 AGREAED
+388 ADRGAED

-402 LRDAARALISLER
+402 LRDAARALVSLER

-429 ALSDRYDRFT
+429 ALSDRYDRFA

-530 SAAVAEQRLGD
+530 GVDEAEQRLGD
-541 LIIRDPVTSRIESAE
+541 LIVRDPITSRIESAE
-556 AYLSGDIGEKLDA
+556 SYLSGDIGEKLDA
-569 IHTLQ
+569 IHSMQ
-574 KKIEADRFNVG
+574 KKIESDRVDAG

-601 ETSEGVART
+601 ETSAEVVRA
-610 VAVLVKSGLWD
+610 VAVLTKSGLWD

-639 GNLPD
+639 GSLPD
-644 SWRDRSFSTWT
+644 SWRDRSFSTWS

-668 GVSISTERRDG
+668 GVRVSTERRNG
-679 RTVISNPLI
+679 CAAISNPLI
-688 ATLVERSVGYL
+688 AALVERSLGYL
-699 ANKRDFSADGMNTE
+699 ASKRDFATDGMNTE
-713 EVLWRLSRESRVGT
+713 EVLWRLSTDPRVGP
-727 DVLTAAL
+727 DVLAVAL
-734 RLADADSTYKTP
+734 GRADADNSYQTP
-746 DPIANLAS
+746 YPIKNLAR
-754 AYGVSTARGSDQEP
+754 AYGIPVARKSEQEP

-773 ASAMKADPVPAE
+773 AAAMKADPVPAE
-785 FLVSLGYRQAG
+785 FLISLGYRQAG
-796 ENAAAR
+796 DKAVMKTT
-802 IFHVDWVGDVDQPI
+802 HVDWMGDVDQPI
-816 PHEELVNPDDLAE
+816 PHEELVNPDDLVE

-849 RLAALRTCEE
+849 RLATLRTCEE

-876 TLGSPWIPPSIVMDF
+876 TLGSPWIPPSFVMSF
-891 IEETFE
+891 IEEE
-897 ITDGEM
+897 LELTDGEM
-903 PASKQRKFEVAHE
+903 TAAKQRKFEVAHE

-931 SLEVTARYGISSY
+931 SLEVLARYGISSY

-1167 FLQAKEDAQ
+1167 FLRAKEDAQ

-1189 EVKKINDKLSKLHSS
+1189 EVKKINDKLSKFHSS

-1260 EIGHGRNIVFAT
+1260 EVGHGRNIVFAT

-1365 EIHITVPATPEQIDE
+1365 EIHITVPATPEQLEE
-1380 VKKLGI
+1380 VKKLGL
-1386 RGERVRAGNAEGND
+1386 RGERVRAGNADGND

-1429 KCEVCAREVFRI
+1429 KCEVCAREVFKV

-1551 RIRRQGNLFESVK
+1551 RIRRQGNLFESVR

-1609 ISYSDLAAVAS
+1609 ITYSDLAAVAS

-1639 MLKQSHAEMV
+1639 MLKQSHSEMV

-1658 RYGPSA
+1658 RYEPSA
-1664 AFNRR
+1664 ACNRR
-1669 RFELLERDHDV
+1669 RFELLECDHDV

-1704 SAPDRAGAI
+1704 SALDRASAI

-1728 RAIGEFRGLEIVVKK
+1728 RAIGEFRGLEVVVKK

-1749 LDGTFRYD
+1749 RDGTFRYD
-1757 PFIGLRVKGTAD
+1757 PFIGLRVKSTAD

-1819 RRIVVEPWDGEG
+1819 RRIVVEPWDGEE
-1831 NLERLQ
+1831 NLEKLQ
-1837 AELAELEQKELEKG
+1837 GELAELEQKELEKG

-1859 DQDED
+1859 DQDEG
-1864 GPAIAESSAS
+1864 GPAIAETPVS
-1874 VGGHDGSTH
+1874 VGGHDGGAH

>member
-1 MERARLNVAA
+1 
-11 LRALKATMDEGREAT
+11 MDEGRDAT

-84 RPVVELIWETLRG
+84 RPVVELIWETLRD
-97 AGICDE
+97 AGICD
-103 GRAEIL
+103 GGTAEIL
-109 EPGCGTGNFM
+109 ESGCGTGNFM
-119 RCVPVDMDVHVTG
+119 RCVPTGMDVRVTG

-220 TRESLARECDLVGMA
+220 TRESLARECDLVGMV

-256 LRKLAEPR
+256 LRKLAEAR
-264 EITHDNAPVWVRTE
+264 EITQDNAPAWVRTE
-278 TNSDGFRV
+278 TNADGFRV
-286 NALLASNPSM
+286 NALLASNPSV

-312 ALVSGLDAAGIAD
+312 ALISGLDAAGIAD

-335 IGAISHTFEGMPDRS
+335 IGAISHTFEGMPGRS

-388 AGREAED
+388 TGREAED

-402 LRDAARALISLER
+402 IRDAARALISLER

-429 ALSDRYDRFT
+429 ALNDRYDRFA
-439 ERYGRLNDPKN
+439 ERFGRLNDPKN
-450 RRVLTMKGYH
+450 RRVLTRKGYH

-525 RLLGC
+525 RLLG
-530 SAAVAEQRLGD
+530 D
-541 LIIRDPVTSRIESAE
+541 LVVRDPITSKIESAE
-556 AYLSGDIGEKLDA
+556 AYLSGGIGEKLDA
-569 IHTLQ
+569 IHSMQ
-574 KKIEADRFNVG
+574 KKIEGDRVDAG

-593 SIPPARTP
+593 SIPPVRTP
-601 ETSEGVART
+601 ETSAEVAR
-610 VAVLVKSGLWD
+610 AVNVLMKSGLWD

-639 GNLPD
+639 GSLPD

-668 GVSISTERRDG
+668 GVRISTERRNG
-679 RTVISNPLI
+679 YAAISNPLI
-688 ATLVERSVGYL
+688 AALVERSLGYL
-699 ANKRDFSADGMNTE
+699 ASKRDFATDGMNTE
-713 EVLWRLSRESRVGT
+713 EVLWRLSANPRVGP
-727 DVLTAAL
+727 DVLAVAL
-734 RLADADSTYKTP
+734 GRADADNTYQTP
-746 DPIANLAS
+746 DPIKNLAR
-754 AYGVSTARGSDQEP
+754 AYGISVARKSEQEP

-773 ASAMKADPVPAE
+773 AAAMKADPVPAE
-785 FLVSLGYRQAG
+785 FLISLGYRQAG
-796 ENAAAR
+796 DEAVMR
-802 IFHVDWVGDVDQPI
+802 TTHVDWMGDVDQPI
-816 PHEELVNPDDLAE
+816 PHGELVNSDGLAE

-876 TLGSPWIPPSIVMDF
+876 TLGSPWIPPSFVMSF
-891 IEETFE
+891 IEEELE

-903 PASKQRKFEVAHE
+903 TAAKQRKFEVAHE

-931 SLEVTARYGISSY
+931 SLEVLARYGISSY

-1003 DVLCRIYNDRYNRLA
+1003 NVLCKIYNDRYNRLA

-1050 QADEGTLV
+1050 QAAEGTLV

-1101 FAYLYPGSRVL
+1101 FAYLYPGAKVL
-1112 YMGKSE
+1112 YMGKTE
-1118 SDSADAARE
+1118 SDSTDAARE

-1142 SSSRFDMLDLSQER
+1142 SGSRFDMLDLSQER

-1167 FLQAKEDAQ
+1167 FLRAKEDAQ

-1189 EVKKINDKLSKLHSS
+1189 EVKNINEKLSRLHSS

-1224 AHNYKNLPTYGLAI
+1224 AHNYKNLPTYGLTI

-1365 EIHITVPATPEQIDE
+1365 EIHITVPATPEQLEE

-1429 KCEVCAREVFRI
+1429 KCEVCAREVFKI

-1471 MRRRLIEAGIPSEQ
+1471 MKRRLIEAGIPSEQ

-1551 RIRRQGNLFESVK
+1551 RIRRQGNLFERVK

-1592 FSNKPSVRS
+1592 FSNKPSVRC

-1639 MLKQSHAEMV
+1639 MLKQSHDEMV

-1658 RYGPSA
+1658 RYEPSA
-1664 AFNRR
+1664 ACNRR

-1689 LDKGADIVRVSVGGV
+1689 LDRGADIVRVSVGGV
-1704 SAPDRAGAI
+1704 PALDRASAI

-1719 AGDCPIGPV
+1719 SGDCPIGPV

-1749 LDGTFRYD
+1749 RDGTFRYD
-1757 PFIGLRVKGTAD
+1757 PFIGLRVKGAAD

-1797 EAGGLDQARAL
+1797 EAGGLDRARAL
-1808 MERSDKQLEDA
+1808 MGRSDKQLEDA
-1819 RRIVVEPWDGEG
+1819 RRIVVEPWDGEE
-1831 NLERLQ
+1831 NLEKLQ
-1837 AELAELEQKELEKG
+1837 AELAGLEQKELEKG
-1851 HDESGVDG
+1851 HDESGADS
-1859 DQDED
+1859 DRDED
-1864 GPAIAESSAS
+1864 GPAIAESPVS
-1874 VGGHDGSTH
+1874 VEGHDGGAH
-1883 PHTSGHGF
+1883 PHTNGHGF

>member
-1 MERARLNVAA
+1 
-11 LRALKATMDEGREAT
+11 MDEGRDAT
-26 LEEARAISAY
+26 PEEARAISAY

-56 VSRDLKELLSEDEF
+56 VSRELKELLSEDEF
-70 ADQRAT
+70 AEQRAT
-76 VLTAFYTP
+76 VPTAFYTP
-84 RPVVELIWETLRG
+84 RPVAELIWETLKG
-97 AGICDE
+97 AGICND
-103 GRAEIL
+103 GTAEIL

-119 RCVPVDMDVHVTG
+119 RCVPEGMDVHVTG

-144 VLCPDHMIV
+144 VLCPDHTIV
-153 AADIAKCEIPEG
+153 AADIEKCEIPEG

-220 TRESLARECDLVGMA
+220 TRESFAAECDLVGMA
-235 RLPKETFESQA
+235 RLPRETFESQA
-246 GTSALCDLVV
+246 GTSALCDLVI
-256 LRKLAEPR
+256 LRKLDKPR
-264 EITHDNAPVWVRTE
+264 EIDRDSTPAWVHTTTNA
-278 TNSDGFRV
+278 DGFRV

-296 AVGEQRSEM
+296 AVGEQGSEM

-312 ALVSGLDAAGIAD
+312 ALISGLDAAGIAD
-325 SARKSLANQA
+325 GARVALANQA
-335 IGAISHTFEGMPDRS
+335 ISAIAHTFEGMPNRS

-355 AQVPTDPALYEFTL
+355 VQIPTNPALYEFAL
-369 GDGGSIWYG
+369 GDGGTIWYG
-378 NGDTVERFRP
+378 NGDTVERFCP
-388 AGREAED
+388 AGRGAED

-415 DPKSTDAAIESGIK
+415 DPKSTDAAIEIGIK
-429 ALSDRYDRFT
+429 ALNDRYDCFAERF
-439 ERYGRLNDPKN
+439 GRLNDSVN

-481 RKADILSK
+481 RKADILSR

-525 RLLGC
+525 GLLAC
-530 SAAVAEQRLGD
+530 SVEDAEQRLGD
-541 LIIRDPVTSRIESAE
+541 LIVRDPITSRIESAE
-556 AYLSGDIGEKLDA
+556 AYLSGDTGEKLDA
-569 IHTLQ
+569 IHAMQ
-574 KKIEADRFNVG
+574 KKIVNERFDVG
-585 ESSWLESV
+585 ESSWFESV
-593 SIPPARTP
+593 SIPPVRTP
-601 ETSEGVART
+601 ETSAELARVIMILT
-610 VAVLVKSGLWD
+610 KSGLWE

-628 ADRAVIASAHV
+628 ADRAVTASAHV
-639 GNLPD
+639 SKLPD
-644 SWRDRSFSTWT
+644 SWRDKSFGTWT
-655 GEALIAALGELDE
+655 GEALIAALRELNE
-668 GVSISTERRDG
+668 GVSIVTELRDG
-679 RTVISNPLI
+679 REIIANPLI
-688 ATLVERSVGYL
+688 ATLVERTFGYL
-699 ANKRDFSADGMNTE
+699 ANQRGFGEDGMNTE
-713 EVLWRLSRESRVGT
+713 EVLWRLSRDPRVSS
-727 DVLTAAL
+727 DVLTVAL
-734 RLADADSTYKTP
+734 QRADADSSYKTP
-746 DPIANLAS
+746 DPIRNVAL
-754 AYGVSTARGSDQEP
+754 AYGISTDRKSDEQP
-768 LSSVL
+768 LSSAL
-773 ASAMKADPVPAE
+773 AAAMKADPVPAE
-785 FLVSLGYRQAG
+785 FLISLGYHQAG
-796 ENAAAR
+796 DEPVTRAT
-802 IFHVDWVGDVDQPI
+802 HVDWLGNVERAV

-829 YRARRER
+829 YRARRDR
-836 HMAAF
+836 HMSAF
-841 GLTESDVE
+841 GLTESDAE

-876 TLGSPWIPPSIVMDF
+876 TLGSPWIPPSFVMSF
-891 IEETFE
+891 LEEE
-897 ITDGEM
+897 LKITGGEM
-903 PASKQRKFEVAHE
+903 PVAQQRKFEIAHE

-926 NATEL
+926 NATGL
-931 SLEVTARYGISSY
+931 SLEVLARYGVNTY
-944 SPLKVISAVLNG
+944 TPLKVISAVLNG
-956 SETKLNKTDP
+956 SETKLNKTDL
-966 STGKKIPDP
+966 STGKKVPDP

-990 AFEKWVWADPDRA
+990 VFEKWVWSDPDRA
-1003 DVLCRIYNDRYNRLA
+1003 NVLCRIYNDRYNRLA

-1050 QADEGTLV
+1050 QAAEGTLV

-1101 FAYLYPGSRVL
+1101 FAYLYPGARVL
-1112 YMGKSE
+1112 YMGKTE

-1142 SSSRFDMLDLSQER
+1142 SGSRFDMLDLSQER
-1156 KEVYLKRRRME
+1156 KEIYLRHRKQE

-1176 ENGGTFSVKKLEE
+1176 ANGGTFSVKKLEE
-1189 EVKKINDKLSKLHSS
+1189 EAKKIDEKLAKLHSS

-1224 AHNYKNLPTYGLAI
+1224 AHNYKNLPTHGLAI
-1238 AGMTSSKSN
+1238 AGMTSSRSN
-1247 RSESLLEKCTYLR
+1247 RSESLLDKCTYLR

-1292 ELLERQGLSSFPS
+1292 KLLERQGLSSFPA

-1365 EIHITVPATPEQIDE
+1365 EIHITVPATPEQVEE

-1386 RGERVRAGNAEGND
+1386 RGERVRAGTAEDND

-1421 EFEPMEGG
+1421 ELEPMEGG
-1429 KCEVCAREVFRI
+1429 KCEVCAHEVVKI
-1441 WEETADMRGAQLVFC
+1441 WEETADMRGTQLVFC

-1485 VACVSDAGND
+1485 VACVSDVGDD

-1504 KVRSGEVRVLMG
+1504 KVRTGEVRVLMG

-1537 DCPWRPSDFEQRLG
+1537 DCPWRPSDFEERLG

-1630 LRSEIMAQS
+1630 LRSEIMSQS

-1649 ANMRHQIES
+1649 ASMRSQIES
-1658 RYGPSA
+1658 RFAPSA
-1664 AFNRR
+1664 KSYRWK
-1669 RFELLERDHDV
+1669 FELLERDHDA

-1689 LDKGADIVRVSVGGV
+1689 LEKGTDIVRVSVGGT
-1704 SAPDRAGAI
+1704 SAQNRANAI
-1713 GMIQAA
+1713 EMIQAA
-1719 AGDCPIGPV
+1719 AGDCPIGPI

-1749 LDGTFRYD
+1749 RGGTLRYD
-1757 PFIGLRVKGTAD
+1757 PFIGLRVKGTVD
-1769 AHWSNHMLPS
+1769 AHWSKHMLPS

-1808 MERSDKQLEDA
+1808 MERADKQLEDA
-1819 RRIVVEPWDGEG
+1819 TKIVAEPWDGEE
-1831 NLERLQ
+1831 NLKKLQ
-1837 AELAELEQKELEKG
+1837 AELAELEQKELQKG
-1851 HDESGVDG
+1851 QEESSG
-1859 DQDED
+1859 DDCQDED
-1864 GPAIAESSAS
+1864 GHAITESPVS
-1874 VGGHDGSTH
+1874 VEGRDGDEH
-1883 PHTSGHGF
+1883 PHTNSHGF

>member
-1 MERARLNVAA
+1 MG
-11 LRALKATMDEGREAT
+11 EGREAT

-49 PTGGWAE
+49 PTGGWAD

-84 RPVVELIWETLRG
+84 RPVVELIWETLRD

-119 RCVPVDMDVHVTG
+119 RCVPVGMDVHVTG

-256 LRKLAEPR
+256 LRKLAEAR
-264 EITHDNAPVWVRTE
+264 EITHDNAPAWVRTE
-278 TNSDGFRV
+278 TNADGFRV
-286 NALLASNPSM
+286 NALLASNPSI

-312 ALVSGLDAAGIAD
+312 ALISGLDAAGIAD

-335 IGAISHTFEGMPDRS
+335 IGAISHTFEGMPGRS

-402 LRDAARALISLER
+402 IRDAARALISLER

-429 ALSDRYDRFT
+429 ALSERYDRFA

-530 SAAVAEQRLGD
+530 SVAEAEQRLGD
-541 LIIRDPVTSRIESAE
+541 LIVRDPITSRIESSE

-569 IHTLQ
+569 IRSMQ
-574 KKIEADRFNVG
+574 KKIESDRFDAG

-601 ETSEGVART
+601 ETSAEVARA
-610 VAVLVKSGLWD
+610 VAVLMESGLWD

-639 GNLPD
+639 GSLPD
-644 SWRDRSFSTWT
+644 SWRDRAFSTWT

-668 GVSISTERRDG
+668 GVRISTERRNG
-679 RTVISNPLI
+679 YAAISNPLI
-688 ATLVERSVGYL
+688 AALVERSLGYL
-699 ANKRDFSADGMNTE
+699 ASRRDFATDGMNTE
-713 EVLWRLSRESRVGT
+713 EVLWRLSTNPRVGP
-727 DVLTAAL
+727 DVLAAAL
-734 RLADADSTYKTP
+734 GRADADNTYQTP
-746 DPIANLAS
+746 GPIKNLAR
-754 AYGVSTARGSDQEP
+754 AYGIPVDRKSEQEP

-773 ASAMKADPVPAE
+773 AAAMKADPVPAE
-785 FLVSLGYRQAG
+785 FLISLGYRQAG
-796 ENAAAR
+796 EEAVTR
-802 IFHVDWVGDVDQPI
+802 TTRVDWMGDVDQPI

-849 RLAALRTCEE
+849 RLTALRTCEE

-876 TLGSPWIPPSIVMDF
+876 TLGSPWIPPSFVMSF
-891 IEETFE
+891 IEEE
-897 ITDGEM
+897 LGLTDGEM
-903 PASKQRKFEVAHE
+903 TAAKRRKFEVAHE

-966 STGKKIPDP
+966 STGKKVPDP

-1003 DVLCRIYNDRYNRLA
+1003 DALCRIYNDRYNRLA

-1112 YMGKSE
+1112 YMGKTE

-1156 KEVYLKRRRME
+1156 KEVYLKRRRAE

-1189 EVKKINDKLSKLHSS
+1189 EVKKINDKLSMLHSS

-1260 EIGHGRNIVFAT
+1260 ETGHGRNIVFAT

-1310 GTIEDSMEIKPEG
+1310 GAIEDSMEIKPEG

-1365 EIHITVPATPEQIDE
+1365 EIHITVSATPEQLEE

-1429 KCEVCAREVFRI
+1429 KCEVCAREVFKI

-1551 RIRRQGNLFESVK
+1551 RIRRQGNLFESVR

-1658 RYGPSA
+1658 RYEPSA
-1664 AFNRR
+1664 ACNRR

-1704 SAPDRAGAI
+1704 SALDRAGAI

-1749 LDGTFRYD
+1749 RDGTFRYD

-1797 EAGGLDQARAL
+1797 EAGGLDRARAL

-1831 NLERLQ
+1831 NLEKLQ

-1859 DQDED
+1859 DRDED
-1864 GPAIAESSAS
+1864 GPAIAESPAS
-1874 VGGHDGSTH
+1874 VGGRDGSAH

>member
-1 MERARLNVAA
+1 
-11 LRALKATMDEGREAT
+11 MDEGRDAT

-84 RPVVELIWETLRG
+84 RPVVELIWETLRD
-97 AGICDE
+97 AGICD
-103 GRAEIL
+103 GGTAEIL

-119 RCVPVDMDVHVTG
+119 RCVPTGMDVRVTG
-132 VEIDPVS
+132 IEIDPVS

-144 VLCPDHMIV
+144 VLCPDHTIV

-184 VPLHDYMIKRAVA
+184 LPLHDYMIKRAVA

-256 LRKLAEPR
+256 LRKLAEAR
-264 EITHDNAPVWVRTE
+264 EITHDNAPAWVRTE
-278 TNSDGFRV
+278 TNADGFRV
-286 NALLASNPSM
+286 NALLAPNPSM

-312 ALVSGLDAAGIAD
+312 ALISGLDAAGIAD

-335 IGAISHTFEGMPDRS
+335 IGAISHTFEGMPGRS

-388 AGREAED
+388 TGREAED

-402 LRDAARALISLER
+402 IRDAARALVSLER
-415 DPKSTDAAIESGIK
+415 DPNSTDAAIESGIK
-429 ALSDRYDRFT
+429 ALSDRYDRFA

-450 RRVLTMKGYH
+450 RRVLIRKGYH

-530 SAAVAEQRLGD
+530 SVAEAEQRLGD
-541 LIIRDPVTSRIESAE
+541 LIVRDPITSKIESAE

-569 IHTLQ
+569 IHSMQ
-574 KKIEADRFNVG
+574 KKIESDRVDAG

-593 SIPPARTP
+593 SIPPVRTP
-601 ETSEGVART
+601 ETSAEVARAVT
-610 VAVLVKSGLWD
+610 VLMKSGLWD

-639 GNLPD
+639 DSLPD

-655 GEALIAALGELDE
+655 GEALIAALEELDE
-668 GVSISTERRDG
+668 GVRISTERRNG
-679 RTVISNPLI
+679 YAAISNPLI
-688 ATLVERSVGYL
+688 AALVERSLGYL
-699 ANKRDFSADGMNTE
+699 ASKRDFATDGMNTE
-713 EVLWRLSRESRVGT
+713 EVLWRLSTNPRVGP
-727 DVLTAAL
+727 DVLAVAL
-734 RLADADSTYKTP
+734 GRADADNTYQTP
-746 DPIANLAS
+746 DPIKNLAR
-754 AYGVSTARGSDQEP
+754 AYGISVARKSKQEP

-773 ASAMKADPVPAE
+773 AAAMKADPVPAE
-785 FLVSLGYRQAG
+785 FLISLGYRQAG
-796 ENAAAR
+796 EKAVMR
-802 IFHVDWVGDVDQPI
+802 TTHVDWMGNVVQPI
-816 PHEELVNPDDLAE
+816 PHEELVNSDDLAE
-829 YRARRER
+829 YRVRRER
-836 HMAAF
+836 HMEAF

-849 RLAALRTCEE
+849 RLAALRACEE

-876 TLGSPWIPPSIVMDF
+876 TLGSPWIPPSFVMSF
-891 IEETFE
+891 IEEELE

-903 PASKQRKFEVAHE
+903 TAAKQRKFEVAHE

-931 SLEVTARYGISSY
+931 SLEVLTRYGISGY

-956 SETKLNKTDP
+956 SETKLNKTDL

-990 AFEKWVWADPDRA
+990 AFGKWVWADPDRA
-1003 DVLCRIYNDRYNRLA
+1003 DVLCKIYNDRYNRLA

-1101 FAYLYPGSRVL
+1101 FAYLYPGAKVL
-1112 YMGKSE
+1112 YMGKTE
-1118 SDSADAARE
+1118 SDSTDAARE

-1142 SSSRFDMLDLSQER
+1142 SGSRFDMLDLSQER

-1167 FLQAKEDAQ
+1167 FLRAKEDAQ

-1189 EVKKINDKLSKLHSS
+1189 EVKNINEKISKLHSS

-1224 AHNYKNLPTYGLAI
+1224 AHNYKNLPTYGLTI

-1365 EIHITVPATPEQIDE
+1365 EIHITVPATPEQLEE

-1386 RGERVRAGNAEGND
+1386 RGERVRAGIAEGND

-1421 EFEPMEGG
+1421 DFEPMEGG
-1429 KCEVCAREVFRI
+1429 KCEVCAREVFKI

-1471 MRRRLIEAGIPSEQ
+1471 MKRRLIEAGIPSEQ

-1551 RIRRQGNLFESVK
+1551 RIRRQGNLFESVR

-1639 MLKQSHAEMV
+1639 MLKQSHDEMV

-1658 RYGPSA
+1658 RYEPSA
-1664 AFNRR
+1664 ACNRR

-1689 LDKGADIVRVSVGGV
+1689 LDRGADIVRVSVGGV
-1704 SAPDRAGAI
+1704 SALDRASAI

-1728 RAIGEFRGLEIVVKK
+1728 RAIGEFRGLDIVVKK

-1749 LDGTFRYD
+1749 RDGTFRYD
-1757 PFIGLRVKGTAD
+1757 PFIGLRVKGTTD
-1769 AHWSNHMLPS
+1769 AHWSNHFLPS

-1797 EAGGLDQARAL
+1797 EAGGLDRARAL
-1808 MERSDKQLEDA
+1808 MGRSDKQLEDA
-1819 RRIVVEPWDGEG
+1819 RRIIVEPWDGEE
-1831 NLERLQ
+1831 NLEKLQ

-1851 HDESGVDG
+1851 HDESGVDS
-1859 DQDED
+1859 DWDED
-1864 GPAIAESSAS
+1864 GPAIAESPVSAWE
-1874 VGGHDGSTH
+1874 HDGSAHT
-1883 PHTSGHGF
+1883 HTSGHGF

>member
-1 MERARLNVAA
+1 MG
-11 LRALKATMDEGREAT
+11 EGREAT
-26 LEEARAISAY
+26 LEEACAISAY

-49 PTGGWAE
+49 PTGGWAD

-84 RPVVELIWETLRG
+84 RPVVELIWETLRD

-119 RCVPVDMDVHVTG
+119 RCVPVGMDVHVTG

-144 VLCPDHMIV
+144 AICPDHTIV
-153 AADIAKCEIPEG
+153 AADIAKCEIAEG

-256 LRKLAEPR
+256 LRKLAEAR
-264 EITHDNAPVWVRTE
+264 EITHDNAPAWVRTE
-278 TNSDGFRV
+278 TNADGFRV

-312 ALVSGLDAAGIAD
+312 ALISGLDAAGIAD

-335 IGAISHTFEGMPDRS
+335 IGAISHTFEGMPGRS

-429 ALSDRYDRFT
+429 ALSDRYDRFAD
-439 ERYGRLNDPKN
+439 RYGRLNDPKN

-530 SAAVAEQRLGD
+530 SVAEAEQRLGD
-541 LIIRDPVTSRIESAE
+541 LIVRDPITSRIESSE

-569 IHTLQ
+569 IRSMQ
-574 KKIEADRFNVG
+574 KKIQSDRFDAG

-601 ETSEGVART
+601 ETSAEVARA
-610 VAVLVKSGLWD
+610 VAVLMESGLWD

-639 GNLPD
+639 GSLPD
-644 SWRDRSFSTWT
+644 SWRDRAFSTWT

-668 GVSISTERRDG
+668 GVRISTERRNG
-679 RTVISNPLI
+679 YAAISNPLI
-688 ATLVERSVGYL
+688 AALVERSLGYL
-699 ANKRDFSADGMNTE
+699 ASRRDFATDGMNTE
-713 EVLWRLSRESRVGT
+713 EVLWRLSTNPRVGP
-727 DVLTAAL
+727 DVLAAAL
-734 RLADADSTYKTP
+734 GRADADNTYQTP
-746 DPIANLAS
+746 GPIKNLAR
-754 AYGVSTARGSDQEP
+754 AYGIPVDRKSEQEP

-773 ASAMKADPVPAE
+773 AAAMKADPVPAE
-785 FLVSLGYRQAG
+785 FLISLGYRQAG
-796 ENAAAR
+796 EEAVTR
-802 IFHVDWVGDVDQPI
+802 TTRVDWMGDVDQPI

-849 RLAALRTCEE
+849 RLTALRTCEE

-871 GEIAA
+871 GGIAA
-876 TLGSPWIPPSIVMDF
+876 TLGSPWIPPSFVMSF
-891 IEETFE
+891 IEEELE
-897 ITDGEM
+897 IADGEM
-903 PASKQRKFEVAHE
+903 TAAKRRKFEVAHE

-931 SLEVTARYGISSY
+931 SLEVVARYGISGY

-956 SETKLNKTDP
+956 SETKLNRTDP

-1003 DVLCRIYNDRYNRLA
+1003 DALCRIYNDRYNRLA

-1142 SSSRFDMLDLSQER
+1142 SGSRFDVLDLSQER
-1156 KEVYLKRRRME
+1156 KEVYLKRRRAE

-1189 EVKKINDKLSKLHSS
+1189 EVKKINEKLSKLHSS

-1260 EIGHGRNIVFAT
+1260 ETGHGRNIVFAT

-1365 EIHITVPATPEQIDE
+1365 EIHITVPATPEQLEE
-1380 VKKLGI
+1380 VKKLGN
-1386 RGERVRAGNAEGND
+1386 RGERVRVGNADGND

-1429 KCEVCAREVFRI
+1429 KCEVCAREVFKI

-1551 RIRRQGNLFESVK
+1551 RIRRQGNLFESVR

-1658 RYGPSA
+1658 RYEPSA

-1704 SAPDRAGAI
+1704 SAPDRASAI

-1749 LDGTFRYD
+1749 RDGTFRYD
-1757 PFIGLRVKGTAD
+1757 PFIGLRAKGAAD

-1819 RRIVVEPWDGEG
+1819 RRIVAEPWDGEE
-1831 NLERLQ
+1831 NLGKLQ

-1851 HDESGVDG
+1851 HDESGADG
-1859 DQDED
+1859 DRDED
-1864 GPAIAESSAS
+1864 GPAIAESPAS
-1874 VGGHDGSTH
+1874 VGGHDGSAH
-1883 PHTSGHGF
+1883 PHTSAHGF

>member
-1 MERARLNVAA
+1 
-11 LRALKATMDEGREAT
+11 
-26 LEEARAISAY
+26 
-36 SGWGGAANAFAEN
+36 
-49 PTGGWAE
+49 
-56 VSRDLKELLSEDEF
+56 
-70 ADQRAT
+70 
-76 VLTAFYTP
+76 
-84 RPVVELIWETLRG
+84 
-97 AGICDE
+97 
-103 GRAEIL
+103 
-109 EPGCGTGNFM
+109 
-119 RCVPVDMDVHVTG
+119 
-132 VEIDPVS
+132 
-139 AGLAR
+139 
-144 VLCPDHMIV
+144 
-153 AADIAKCEIPEG
+153 
-165 SFDAAIGNVPYSDA
+165 
-179 IKIDG
+179 
-184 VPLHDYMIKRAVA
+184 
-197 AVRPGGIVAVLTSR
+197 
-211 YTMDKAREA
+211 
-220 TRESLARECDLVGMA
+220 
-235 RLPKETFESQA
+235 
-246 GTSALCDLVV
+246 
-256 LRKLAEPR
+256 
-264 EITHDNAPVWVRTE
+264 
-278 TNSDGFRV
+278 
-286 NALLASNPSM
+286 
-296 AVGEQRSEM
+296 
-305 TAYGPGY
+305 
-312 ALVSGLDAAGIAD
+312 
-325 SARKSLANQA
+325 
-335 IGAISHTFEGMPDRS
+335 
-350 AAPEV
+350 
-355 AQVPTDPALYEFTL
+355 
-369 GDGGSIWYG
+369 
-378 NGDTVERFRP
+378 
-388 AGREAED
+388 
-395 RARAMLE
+395 
-402 LRDAARALISLER
+402 
-415 DPKSTDAAIESGIK
+415 
-429 ALSDRYDRFT
+429 
-439 ERYGRLNDPKN
+439 
-450 RRVLTMKGYH
+450 
-460 DCSLGINLFSLEV
+460 
-473 LDTKKNFV
+473 
-481 RKADILSK
+481 
-489 RTVRPQAPL
+489 
-498 PDRSE
+498 
-503 TPADALAV
+503 
-511 SYDRTGGV
+511 
-519 DLALIG
+519 
-525 RLLGC
+525 
-530 SAAVAEQRLGD
+530 
-541 LIIRDPVTSRIESAE
+541 
-556 AYLSGDIGEKLDA
+556 
-569 IHTLQ
+569 
-574 KKIEADRFNVG
+574 
-585 ESSWLESV
+585 
-593 SIPPARTP
+593 
-601 ETSEGVART
+601 
-610 VAVLVKSGLWD
+610 
-621 TCVHPLT
+621 
-628 ADRAVIASAHV
+628 
-639 GNLPD
+639 
-644 SWRDRSFSTWT
+644 
-655 GEALIAALGELDE
+655 
-668 GVSISTERRDG
+668 
-679 RTVISNPLI
+679 
-688 ATLVERSVGYL
+688 
-699 ANKRDFSADGMNTE
+699 MNTE
-713 EVLWRLSRESRVGT
+713 EVLWRLSREPRVGT
-727 DVLTAAL
+727 DVLATAF
-734 RLADADSTYKTP
+734 RLADADCVYQTP
-746 DPIANLAS
+746 KPIVNLATV
-754 AYGVSTARGSDQEP
+754 YGVSISRESGEGP
-768 LSSVL
+768 LSGAL
-773 ASAMKADPVPAE
+773 AAAMKADPVPAE

-796 ENAAAR
+796 ENAATE
-802 IFHVDWVGDVDQPI
+802 ITHVDWVGDVEQPI
-816 PHEELVNPDDLAE
+816 PHEELFSPEDLAD

-836 HMAAF
+836 HMAGF
-841 GLTESDVE
+841 GLTESDAE
-849 RLAALRTCEE
+849 RLATLHSCEL

-876 TLGSPWIPPSIVMDF
+876 TLGSPWIPPSIVMEF
-891 IEETFE
+891 IEEE
-897 ITDGEM
+897 LELTDGEM
-903 PASKQRKFEVAHE
+903 TAAKQRKFEVAHE

-931 SLEVTARYGISSY
+931 SLEVLARYGISSY

-1003 DVLCRIYNDRYNRLA
+1003 DVLCGIYNDRYNRLA

-1167 FLQAKEDAQ
+1167 FLRAKEDAQ

-1365 EIHITVPATPEQIDE
+1365 EIHITVPATPEQLEE

-1429 KCEVCAREVFRI
+1429 KCEVCAREVFKI
-1441 WEETADMRGAQLVFC
+1441 WEETTDMRGAQLVFC

-1551 RIRRQGNLFESVK
+1551 RIRRQGNLFESVR

-1658 RYGPSA
+1658 RYEPSA
-1664 AFNRR
+1664 ACNRR
-1669 RFELLERDHDV
+1669 RFELLERDHDI

-1704 SAPDRAGAI
+1704 SALDRASAI
-1713 GMIQAA
+1713 SMIQAA

-1749 LDGTFRYD
+1749 RDGTFRYD
-1757 PFIGLRVKGTAD
+1757 PFIGLRVKGIAD

-1831 NLERLQ
+1831 NLEKLQ
-1837 AELAELEQKELEKG
+1837 TELAELEQKELEKG
-1851 HDESGVDG
+1851 HDKSGVDG
-1859 DQDED
+1859 DRDED
-1864 GPAIAESSAS
+1864 GPAIAEPS
-1874 VGGHDGSTH
+1874 VSDGGHDGSTH

>member
-1 MERARLNVAA
+1 MG
-11 LRALKATMDEGREAT
+11 EGREAT
-26 LEEARAISAY
+26 LEEACAISAY

-49 PTGGWAE
+49 PIGGWAD

-84 RPVVELIWETLRG
+84 RPVVELIWETLRD

-119 RCVPVDMDVHVTG
+119 RCVPVGMDVHVTG

-144 VLCPDHMIV
+144 ALCPDHTIV

-256 LRKLAEPR
+256 LRKLAEAR
-264 EITHDNAPVWVRTE
+264 EITHDNAPAWVRTE
-278 TNSDGFRV
+278 TNADGFRV

-312 ALVSGLDAAGIAD
+312 ALKSGLDAAGIAD

-355 AQVPTDPALYEFTL
+355 AQVPIDPALYEFTL

-429 ALSDRYDRFT
+429 ALSDRYDRFAD
-439 ERYGRLNDPKN
+439 RYGRLNDPKN

-489 RTVRPQAPL
+489 RTVRPQPPL

-530 SAAVAEQRLGD
+530 SVAEAEQRLGD
-541 LIIRDPVTSRIESAE
+541 LIVRDPITSRIESSE
-556 AYLSGDIGEKLDA
+556 AYLSGDIGGKLDA
-569 IHTLQ
+569 IRSMQ
-574 KKIEADRFNVG
+574 KKIESDRFDAG

-601 ETSEGVART
+601 ETSAEVARA
-610 VAVLVKSGLWD
+610 VAVLMESGLWD

-639 GNLPD
+639 GSLPD
-644 SWRDRSFSTWT
+644 SWRDRAFSTWT

-668 GVSISTERRDG
+668 GVRISTERRNG
-679 RTVISNPLI
+679 YAAISNPLI
-688 ATLVERSVGYL
+688 AALVERSLGYL
-699 ANKRDFSADGMNTE
+699 ASRRDFATDGMNTE
-713 EVLWRLSRESRVGT
+713 EVLWRLSTNPRVGP
-727 DVLTAAL
+727 DVLAAAL
-734 RLADADSTYKTP
+734 GRADADNTYQTP
-746 DPIANLAS
+746 GPIKNLAR
-754 AYGVSTARGSDQEP
+754 AYGIPVDRKSEQKP

-773 ASAMKADPVPAE
+773 AAAMKADPVPAE
-785 FLVSLGYRQAG
+785 YLISLGYRQTG
-796 ENAAAR
+796 EEAVTR
-802 IFHVDWVGDVDQPI
+802 TTRVDWMGDVDQPI

-876 TLGSPWIPPSIVMDF
+876 TLGSPWIPPSFVMSF
-891 IEETFE
+891 IEEE
-897 ITDGEM
+897 LGLTDGEM
-903 PASKQRKFEVAHE
+903 TAAKQRKFEVAHE

-931 SLEVTARYGISSY
+931 SLEVLARYGISSY
-944 SPLKVISAVLNG
+944 SPLKIISAVLNG

-966 STGKKIPDP
+966 STGKKVPDP

-1112 YMGKSE
+1112 YMGKTE

-1156 KEVYLKRRRME
+1156 KEVYLKRRRAE

-1189 EVKKINDKLSKLHSS
+1189 EVKKINDKLSMLHSS

-1328 KQRFTKFHNLPELMS
+1328 KQRFTKFHNLPE
-1343 AYRTFADI
+1343 RT
-1351 VTQETVNL
+1351 
-1359 KVPDCE
+1359 
-1365 EIHITVPATPEQIDE
+1365 
-1380 VKKLGI
+1380 
-1386 RGERVRAGNAEGND
+1386 
-1400 NLLAITGDGMK
+1400 
-1411 VALDP
+1411 
-1416 KLMHP
+1416 
-1421 EFEPMEGG
+1421 
-1429 KCEVCAREVFRI
+1429 
-1441 WEETADMRGAQLVFC
+1441 
-1456 DRSTPASGKWNIQDD
+1456 SS
-1471 MRRRLIEAGIPSEQ
+1471 RRRP
-1485 VACVSDAGND
+1485 
-1495 PEKKETLFE
+1495 
-1504 KVRSGEVRVLMG
+1504 
-1516 STEKLGTGT
+1516 
-1525 NVQTR
+1525 
-1530 LAAIHNL
+1530 
-1537 DCPWRPSDFEQRLG
+1537 
-1551 RIRRQGNLFESVK
+1551 
-1564 DFKYVAQGTFDSFLY
+1564 
-1579 STVEHKQ
+1579 
-1586 RFIGQV
+1586 
-1592 FSNKPSVRS
+1592 
-1601 MDDIDETR
+1601 
-1609 ISYSDLAAVAS
+1609 
-1620 GNPDIKRIQE
+1620 
-1630 LRSEIMAQS
+1630 
-1639 MLKQSHAEMV
+1639 
-1649 ANMRHQIES
+1649 
-1658 RYGPSA
+1658 
-1664 AFNRR
+1664 
-1669 RFELLERDHDV
+1669 
-1680 LERANRQRE
+1680 
-1689 LDKGADIVRVSVGGV
+1689 
-1704 SAPDRAGAI
+1704 
-1713 GMIQAA
+1713 
-1719 AGDCPIGPV
+1719 
-1728 RAIGEFRGLEIVVKK
+1728 
-1743 EQTLLE
+1743 
-1749 LDGTFRYD
+1749 
-1757 PFIGLRVKGTAD
+1757 
-1769 AHWSNHMLPS
+1769 
-1779 ATSGSH
+1779 
-1785 TVLQQMDGIIEK
+1785 
-1797 EAGGLDQARAL
+1797 
-1808 MERSDKQLEDA
+1808 
-1819 RRIVVEPWDGEG
+1819 
-1831 NLERLQ
+1831 
-1837 AELAELEQKELEKG
+1837 
-1851 HDESGVDG
+1851 
-1859 DQDED
+1859 
-1864 GPAIAESSAS
+1864 
-1874 VGGHDGSTH
+1874 
-1883 PHTSGHGF
+1883 

>member
-1 MERARLNVAA
+1 MG
-11 LRALKATMDEGREAT
+11 EGREAT
-26 LEEARAISAY
+26 LEEACAISAY

-49 PTGGWAE
+49 PTGGWAD

-84 RPVVELIWETLRG
+84 RPVVELIWETLRD

-119 RCVPVDMDVHVTG
+119 RCVPVGMDVHVTG

-144 VLCPDHMIV
+144 ALCPNHTIV

-256 LRKLAEPR
+256 LRKLAEAR
-264 EITHDNAPVWVRTE
+264 EITHDNAPAWVRTE
-278 TNSDGFRV
+278 TNADGFRV

-312 ALVSGLDAAGIAD
+312 ALISGLDAAGIAD

-355 AQVPTDPALYEFTL
+355 AQVPIDPALYEFTL
-369 GDGGSIWYG
+369 GEGGSIWYG

-429 ALSDRYDRFT
+429 ALSDRYDRFAD
-439 ERYGRLNDPKN
+439 RYGRLNDPKN

-530 SAAVAEQRLGD
+530 SVAEAEQRLGD
-541 LIIRDPVTSRIESAE
+541 LIVRDPITSRIESSE

-569 IHTLQ
+569 IRSMQ
-574 KKIEADRFNVG
+574 KKIESDRFDAG

-601 ETSEGVART
+601 ETSAEVARA
-610 VAVLVKSGLWD
+610 VAVLMESGLWD

-639 GNLPD
+639 GSLPD
-644 SWRDRSFSTWT
+644 SWRDRAFSTWT

-668 GVSISTERRDG
+668 GVRISTERRNG
-679 RTVISNPLI
+679 YAAISNPLI
-688 ATLVERSVGYL
+688 AALVERSLGYL
-699 ANKRDFSADGMNTE
+699 ASRRDFATDGMNTE
-713 EVLWRLSRESRVGT
+713 EVLWRLSTNPRVGP
-727 DVLTAAL
+727 DVLAAAL
-734 RLADADSTYKTP
+734 GRADADNAYQTP
-746 DPIANLAS
+746 GPIKNLAR
-754 AYGVSTARGSDQEP
+754 AYGIPVDRKSEQEP

-773 ASAMKADPVPAE
+773 AAAMKADPVPAE
-785 FLVSLGYRQAG
+785 FLISLGYRQAG
-796 ENAAAR
+796 EEAVTR
-802 IFHVDWVGDVDQPI
+802 TTRVDWMGNVDQPI

-876 TLGSPWIPPSIVMDF
+876 TLGSPWIPPSFVMSF
-891 IEETFE
+891 IEEELE
-897 ITDGEM
+897 IADGEM
-903 PASKQRKFEVAHE
+903 TAAKQRKFEVAHE

-966 STGKKIPDP
+966 STGKKVPDP

-1063 AGKTYTGIAMC
+1063 VGKTYTGIAMC

-1112 YMGKSE
+1112 YMGKTE

-1156 KEVYLKRRRME
+1156 KEVYLKRRRAE

-1189 EVKKINDKLSKLHSS
+1189 EVKKINDKLSMLHSS

-1365 EIHITVPATPEQIDE
+1365 EIHITVPATPEQLEE

-1429 KCEVCAREVFRI
+1429 KCEVCAREVFKI

-1456 DRSTPASGKWNIQDD
+1456 DRSTPASAKWNIQDD

-1495 PEKKETLFE
+1495 SEKKETLFE
-1504 KVRSGEVRVLMG
+1504 KVRSGEVRILMG

-1551 RIRRQGNLFESVK
+1551 RIRRHGNLFESVR
-1564 DFKYVAQGTFDSFLY
+1564 DFKCVAQGTFDSFLY

-1639 MLKQSHAEMV
+1639 MLKQSHSEMV

-1658 RYGPSA
+1658 RYEPSTA
-1664 AFNRR
+1664 CNRR

-1680 LERANRQRE
+1680 LDRANRQRE

-1704 SAPDRAGAI
+1704 SALDRASAI

-1749 LDGTFRYD
+1749 RDGTFRYD

-1831 NLERLQ
+1831 NLEKLQ
-1837 AELAELEQKELEKG
+1837 AELAELEQKELENG
-1851 HDESGVDG
+1851 HDESGVDS
-1859 DQDED
+1859 DRDED
-1864 GPAIAESSAS
+1864 GPAIAESPAS
-1874 VGGHDGSTH
+1874 VGGCDGSAH

>member
-1 MERARLNVAA
+1 
-11 LRALKATMDEGREAT
+11 MDEGREAT
-26 LEEARAISAY
+26 PEEARAISAY
-36 SGWGGAANAFAEN
+36 SGWGGAANAFAQN
-49 PTGGWAE
+49 PTGGWAA
-56 VSRDLKELLSEDEF
+56 VSQELKELLSEDEF
-70 ADQRAT
+70 AEQRAT
-76 VLTAFYTP
+76 ILTAFYTP
-84 RPVVELIWETLRG
+84 RPVVELIWKTLRG

-103 GRAEIL
+103 GTAEIL

-119 RCVPVDMDVHVTG
+119 RCVPEGMDVHVTG

-144 VLCPDHMIV
+144 VLCPDHTIV
-153 AADIAKCEIPEG
+153 AADIAKCEIPDG

-184 VPLHDYMIKRAVA
+184 VPLHDYMIRRSVA

-211 YTMDKAREA
+211 YTMDKARET
-220 TRESLARECDLVGMA
+220 TRENLARECDLIGMA

-246 GTSALCDLVV
+246 GTSALCDLVI

-264 EITHDNAPVWVRTE
+264 EISRDNAPAWVHT
-278 TNSDGFRV
+278 TMNADGFRV
-286 NALLASNPSM
+286 NSELAGNPSI
-296 AVGEQRSEM
+296 AVGDQGSEM

-312 ALVSGLDAAGIAD
+312 SLTSGLDAAGIAD
-325 SARKSLANQA
+325 GARKALADQA
-335 IGAISHTFEGMPDRS
+335 ISTTAHTFEGMPGRS
-350 AAPEV
+350 SAPEV
-355 AQVPTDPALYEFTL
+355 AQIPTDPALYEFTL

-378 NGDTVERFRP
+378 NGDTVERFHP
-388 AGREAED
+388 AGRGAED
-395 RARAMLE
+395 RARAMIE
-402 LRDAARALISLER
+402 LRDAARALIALQR
-415 DPKSTDAAIESGIK
+415 DPESTDAAIDAGIK
-429 ALSDRYDRFT
+429 SLNDRYDRFAD
-439 ERYGRLNDPKN
+439 RYGRLNDPKN
-450 RRVLTMKGYH
+450 RKILTKKGYH

-481 RKADILSK
+481 CKADMLSK
-489 RTVRPQAPL
+489 RTVRPQTPL

-525 RLLGC
+525 GLLGC
-530 SAAVAEQRLGD
+530 GIDEAEERLGD
-541 LIIRDPVTSRIESAE
+541 LIVRDPITSKIESAE
-556 AYLSGDIGEKLDA
+556 AYLSGDIGKKLDA
-569 IHTLQ
+569 IHALQ
-574 KKIEADRFNVG
+574 KKIETECFEAG
-585 ESSWLESV
+585 ESSWLESE

-628 ADRAVIASAHV
+628 ANRAVIASAHV
-639 GNLPD
+639 DRLPD
-644 SWRDRSFSTWT
+644 SWRDREFGTWT
-655 GEALIAALGELDE
+655 GEALIAALDQLDE
-668 GVSISTERRDG
+668 GVSVSTERRDG

-688 ATLVERSVGYL
+688 ATLVERSVGYR
-699 ANKRDFSADGMNTE
+699 ANNREFATDGMNTE
-713 EVLWRLSRESRVGT
+713 EVLWRLSREPRVGA
-727 DVLTAAL
+727 DVLAAAL
-734 RLADADSTYKTP
+734 RRADADCVCQTP
-746 DPIANLAS
+746 KPIVNLATV
-754 AYGVSTARGSDQEP
+754 YGVSISRESGEEP
-768 LSSVL
+768 LSGAL
-773 ASAMKADPVPAE
+773 AAAMKADPVPAE

-796 ENAAAR
+796 EDAATE
-802 IFHVDWVGDVDQPI
+802 ITHVDWVGDVEQPI
-816 PHEELVNPDDLAE
+816 PHEELFSLGDLAD
-829 YRARRER
+829 YRARREQ
-836 HMAAF
+836 HMAGF
-841 GLTESDVE
+841 GITESDAG
-849 RLAALRTCEE
+849 RLATLHSCEM

-903 PASKQRKFEVAHE
+903 PASKRRKFEVAHDSH
-916 PRTGK
+916 TGK

-926 NATEL
+926 NVTDL
-931 SLEVTARYGISSY
+931 SLEVLARYGISSY

-1167 FLQAKEDAQ
+1167 FLRAKEDAQ

-1365 EIHITVPATPEQIDE
+1365 EIHITVPATPEQLEE

-1429 KCEVCAREVFRI
+1429 KCEVCAREVFKI

-1551 RIRRQGNLFESVK
+1551 RIRRQGNLFESVR

-1630 LRSEIMAQS
+1630 LRSEIMSQS

-1658 RYGPSA
+1658 RYEPSA
-1664 AFNRR
+1664 ACNRR
-1669 RFELLERDHDV
+1669 RFELLERDHDI

-1704 SAPDRAGAI
+1704 SALDRASAI
-1713 GMIQAA
+1713 SMIQAA

-1749 LDGTFRYD
+1749 RDGTFRYD
-1757 PFIGLRVKGTAD
+1757 SFIGLRVKGIAD
-1769 AHWSNHMLPS
+1769 AHWLNHMLPS

-1831 NLERLQ
+1831 NLEKLQ
-1837 AELAELEQKELEKG
+1837 TELAELEQKELEKG
-1851 HDESGVDG
+1851 HDKSGVDG
-1859 DQDED
+1859 DRDED
-1864 GPAIAESSAS
+1864 GPAIAEPS
-1874 VGGHDGSTH
+1874 VSDGGHDGSTH

>member
-1 MERARLNVAA
+1 
-11 LRALKATMDEGREAT
+11 MDEERDAT
-26 LEEARAISAY
+26 PEEARAISAY
-36 SGWGGAANAFAEN
+36 SGWGGAANAFAQN
-49 PTGGWAE
+49 PTGGWAA
-56 VSRDLKELLSEDEF
+56 VSQELKELLSEDEF
-70 ADQRAT
+70 AEQRAT

-103 GRAEIL
+103 GTAEIL

-119 RCVPVDMDVHVTG
+119 RCVPEDMDVHVTG

-144 VLCPDHMIV
+144 VLCPDHTIV
-153 AADIAKCEIPEG
+153 AADIAKCEIPDG

-184 VPLHDYMIKRAVA
+184 VPLHDYVIKRSVD

-211 YTMDKAREA
+211 YTMDKARET
-220 TRESLARECDLVGMA
+220 TRENLARECDLIGMA

-246 GTSALCDLVV
+246 GTSALCDLVI

-264 EITHDNAPVWVRTE
+264 EISRDDAPAWVHTTMNA
-278 TNSDGFRV
+278 DGFRV
-286 NALLASNPSM
+286 NSELAANPSI
-296 AVGEQRSEM
+296 AVGDQGSEM
-305 TAYGPGY
+305 TTYGPGY
-312 ALVSGLDAAGIAD
+312 SLTSGLDAAGIAD
-325 SARKSLANQA
+325 GARKALANQA
-335 IGAISHTFEGMPDRS
+335 ISTMAHTFEGMPGRS

-355 AQVPTDPALYEFTL
+355 AQIPTDAALYEFTL

-378 NGDTVERFRP
+378 NGDTVERFRLS
-388 AGREAED
+388 GREIED

-429 ALSDRYDRFT
+429 ALSDRYDRFA

-530 SAAVAEQRLGD
+530 GVDEAEQRLGD
-541 LIIRDPVTSRIESAE
+541 LIVRDPITSRIESAE

-569 IHTLQ
+569 IHSMQ
-574 KKIEADRFNVG
+574 KKIESDRVDAG

-601 ETSEGVART
+601 ETSAEVARA
-610 VAVLVKSGLWD
+610 VAVLTKSGLWD

-628 ADRAVIASAHV
+628 ADRAVIASAHA
-639 GNLPD
+639 GSLPD

-655 GEALIAALGELDE
+655 GEALIAALGELDV
-668 GVSISTERRDG
+668 GVRVSTERRNG
-679 RTVISNPLI
+679 YMAISNPLI
-688 ATLVERSVGYL
+688 AALVERSLGYL
-699 ANKRDFSADGMNTE
+699 ASKRDFATDGMNTE
-713 EVLWRLSRESRVGT
+713 EVLWRLSTDPCVGPE
-727 DVLTAAL
+727 VLAVAL
-734 RLADADSTYKTP
+734 GRADADNTYQTP
-746 DPIANLAS
+746 GPIKNLAR
-754 AYGVSTARGSDQEP
+754 AYGIPVARKSEQEP

-773 ASAMKADPVPAE
+773 AAAMKADPVPAE
-785 FLVSLGYRQAG
+785 FLISLGYRQAG
-796 ENAAAR
+796 DEAVMRTA
-802 IFHVDWVGDVDQPI
+802 HVDWMGDVDQPI
-816 PHEELVNPDDLAE
+816 PHEELVNSDDLAE

-849 RLAALRTCEE
+849 RLAALRACEE

-876 TLGSPWIPPSIVMDF
+876 TLGSPWIPPSFVMSF
-891 IEETFE
+891 IEDELE
-897 ITDGEM
+897 LTDGEM
-903 PASKQRKFEVAHE
+903 TAAKQRKFEVAHE

-1003 DVLCRIYNDRYNRLA
+1003 DALCRIYNDRYNRLA

-1156 KEVYLKRRRME
+1156 KEVYLKRRRAE
-1167 FLQAKEDAQ
+1167 FLRAKEDAQ

-1292 ELLERQGLSSFPS
+1292 ELLERQGLSSFPA

-1365 EIHITVPATPEQIDE
+1365 EIHITVPATPEQLEE

-1386 RGERVRAGNAEGND
+1386 RGERVRAGNADGND

-1429 KCEVCAREVFRI
+1429 KCEVCAREVFKI

-1551 RIRRQGNLFESVK
+1551 RIRRQGNLFESVR

-1630 LRSEIMAQS
+1630 LRSEIMSQT
-1639 MLKQSHAEMV
+1639 MLRQSHAETV

-1658 RYGPSA
+1658 RYEPSA
-1664 AFNRR
+1664 RVNRR
-1669 RFELLERDHDV
+1669 IFELLERDHDA
-1680 LERANRQRE
+1680 LDRANRQRE
-1689 LDKGADIVRVSVGGV
+1689 LEKGSDIVRVSVNGV
-1704 SAPDRAGAI
+1704 SAQDRANAI
-1713 GMIQAA
+1713 EMIQSAA
-1719 AGDCPIGPV
+1719 HDCPIGPV
-1728 RAIGEFRGLEIVVKK
+1728 RAIGEFRGLEVVVKK
-1743 EQTLLE
+1743 EQTLQE
-1749 LDGTFRYD
+1749 RGGSFRYD
-1757 PFIGLRVKGTAD
+1757 PFIGLRVKGETE
-1769 AHWSNHMLPS
+1769 AHWSRHMLPS

-1808 MERSDKQLEDA
+1808 MERADKQLEDA
-1819 RRIVVEPWDGEG
+1819 RKIVTEPWDGEE
-1831 NLERLQ
+1831 NLASLK

-1851 HDESGVDG
+1851 RAESNEGVA
-1859 DQDED
+1859 QDED
-1864 GPAIAESSAS
+1864 GSAFTETS
-1874 VGGHDGSTH
+1874 NFDEGNDEDGYSHGGGHGI
-1883 PHTSGHGF
+1883 

>member
-1 MERARLNVAA
+1 
-11 LRALKATMDEGREAT
+11 MDEGRDAT

-84 RPVVELIWETLRG
+84 RPVVELIWETLRD

-103 GRAEIL
+103 GTAEIL

-119 RCVPVDMDVHVTG
+119 RCVPAGMDVHVTG

-211 YTMDKAREA
+211 YTMDKSREA

-256 LRKLAEPR
+256 LRKLAEAR
-264 EITHDNAPVWVRTE
+264 EITHDNAPDWVRTA
-278 TNSDGFRV
+278 TNADGFRV
-286 NALLASNPSM
+286 NALLVSNPSM
-296 AVGEQRSEM
+296 AVGEQGSQM

-312 ALVSGLDAAGIAD
+312 ALTSGLDAAGIAD
-325 SARKSLANQA
+325 GARKSLATQA

-355 AQVPTDPALYEFTL
+355 AQVPADPALYEFTL

-378 NGDTVERFRP
+378 NGDTVERFHP
-388 AGREAED
+388 AGRGDED
-395 RARAMLE
+395 RARAMIE
-402 LRDAARALISLER
+402 LRDAARALIALQR
-415 DPKSTDAAIESGIK
+415 DPESTDAAIDAGIK
-429 ALSDRYDRFT
+429 ALSVRYDRFAD
-439 ERYGRLNDPKN
+439 RYGRLNDPKN
-450 RRVLTMKGYH
+450 RRILIKKGYH

-519 DLALIG
+519 DLPLIG
-525 RLLGC
+525 GLLGC
-530 SAAVAEQRLGD
+530 DADEAEERLGD
-541 LIIRDPVTSRIESAE
+541 LIVRDPITSRIESAE

-569 IHTLQ
+569 IHSM
-574 KKIEADRFNVG
+574 KKRIESDRVDAG

-639 GNLPD
+639 GSLPD
-644 SWRDRSFSTWT
+644 SWRDREFGTWT
-655 GEALIAALGELDE
+655 GEALIAALSELDE
-668 GVSISTERRDG
+668 GVSVSIERRDG
-679 RTVISNPLI
+679 CAVISNPLI
-688 ATLVERSVGYL
+688 ATLVERSVGYRSNNREF
-699 ANKRDFSADGMNTE
+699 ATDGMNTE
-713 EVLWRLSRESRVGT
+713 EVLWRLSREPRVGT
-727 DVLTAAL
+727 DVLATAF

-746 DPIANLAS
+746 DPIVNLAS

-768 LSSVL
+768 LSSAL
-773 ASAMKADPVPAE
+773 ASAMKADPIPAE

-796 ENAAAR
+796 ENAATE
-802 IFHVDWVGDVDQPI
+802 ITHVDWVGDVEQPI
-816 PHEELVNPDDLAE
+816 PHEELFSPEDLAD

-836 HMAAF
+836 HMAGF
-841 GLTESDVE
+841 GLTESDAE
-849 RLAALRTCEE
+849 RLATLHSCEL

-876 TLGSPWIPPSIVMDF
+876 TLGSPWIPPSIVMEF
-891 IEETFE
+891 IEEE
-897 ITDGEM
+897 LELTDGEM
-903 PASKQRKFEVAHE
+903 TAAKQRKFEVAHE

-931 SLEVTARYGISSY
+931 SLEVLARYGISSY

-1142 SSSRFDMLDLSQER
+1142 SGSRFDMLDLSQER

-1167 FLQAKEDAQ
+1167 FLRAKEDAQ

-1189 EVKKINDKLSKLHSS
+1189 EVKKINEKLSKLHSS

-1272 GTPVTNTMGEL
+1272 GTPFTNTMGEL

-1365 EIHITVPATPEQIDE
+1365 EIHITVPATPEQLEE

-1429 KCEVCAREVFRI
+1429 KCEVCAREVFKI

-1551 RIRRQGNLFESVK
+1551 RIRRQGNLFESVR

-1658 RYGPSA
+1658 RYEPSA
-1664 AFNRR
+1664 ACNRR
-1669 RFELLERDHDV
+1669 RFELLERDHDI

-1704 SAPDRAGAI
+1704 SALDRASAI
-1713 GMIQAA
+1713 SMIQAA

-1749 LDGTFRYD
+1749 RDGTFRYD
-1757 PFIGLRVKGTAD
+1757 PFIGLRVKGIAD

-1831 NLERLQ
+1831 NLEKLQ
-1837 AELAELEQKELEKG
+1837 TELAELEQKELEKG
-1851 HDESGVDG
+1851 HDKSGVDG
-1859 DQDED
+1859 DRDED
-1864 GPAIAESSAS
+1864 GPAIAEPS
-1874 VGGHDGSTH
+1874 VSDGGHDGSTH

>member
-1 MERARLNVAA
+1 MG
-11 LRALKATMDEGREAT
+11 EGREAT
-26 LEEARAISAY
+26 LEEACAISAY

-49 PTGGWAE
+49 PIGGWAD

-84 RPVVELIWETLRG
+84 RPVVELIWETLRD

-119 RCVPVDMDVHVTG
+119 RCVPVGMDVHVTG

-144 VLCPDHMIV
+144 ALCPDHTIV

-256 LRKLAEPR
+256 LRKLAEAR
-264 EITHDNAPVWVRTE
+264 EITHDNAPAWVRTE
-278 TNSDGFRV
+278 TNADGFRV

-312 ALVSGLDAAGIAD
+312 ALKSGLDAAGIAD

-355 AQVPTDPALYEFTL
+355 AQVPIDPALYEFTL

-429 ALSDRYDRFT
+429 ALSDRYDRFAD
-439 ERYGRLNDPKN
+439 RYGRLNDPKN

-489 RTVRPQAPL
+489 RTVRPQPPL

-530 SAAVAEQRLGD
+530 SVAEAEQRLGD
-541 LIIRDPVTSRIESAE
+541 LIVRDPITSRIESSE
-556 AYLSGDIGEKLDA
+556 AYLSGDIGGKLDA
-569 IHTLQ
+569 IRSMQ
-574 KKIEADRFNVG
+574 KKIESDRFDAG

-601 ETSEGVART
+601 ETSAEVARA
-610 VAVLVKSGLWD
+610 VAVLMESGLWD

-639 GNLPD
+639 GSLPD
-644 SWRDRSFSTWT
+644 SWRDRAFSTWT

-668 GVSISTERRDG
+668 GVRISTERRNG
-679 RTVISNPLI
+679 YAAISNPLI
-688 ATLVERSVGYL
+688 AALVERSLGYL
-699 ANKRDFSADGMNTE
+699 ASRRDFATDGMNTE
-713 EVLWRLSRESRVGT
+713 EVLWRLSTNPRVGP
-727 DVLTAAL
+727 DVLAAAL
-734 RLADADSTYKTP
+734 GRADADNAYQTP
-746 DPIANLAS
+746 GPIKNLAR
-754 AYGVSTARGSDQEP
+754 AYGIPVDRKSEQEP

-773 ASAMKADPVPAE
+773 AAAMKADPVPAE
-785 FLVSLGYRQAG
+785 FLISLGYRQAG
-796 ENAAAR
+796 EEAVTR
-802 IFHVDWVGDVDQPI
+802 TTRVDWMGDVDQPI

-876 TLGSPWIPPSIVMDF
+876 TLGSPWIPPSFVMSF
-891 IEETFE
+891 IEEE
-897 ITDGEM
+897 LGLTDGEM
-903 PASKQRKFEVAHE
+903 TAAKQRKFEVAHE

-990 AFEKWVWADPDRA
+990 AFEKWVWVDPDRA

-1063 AGKTYTGIAMC
+1063 AGKTFTGIAMC

-1142 SSSRFDMLDLSQER
+1142 SGSRFDMLDLSQER
-1156 KEVYLKRRRME
+1156 KEVYLKRRRAE

-1260 EIGHGRNIVFAT
+1260 ETGHGRNIVFAT

-1305 WAFTF
+1305 WAFT
-1310 GTIEDSMEIKPEG
+1310 
-1323 NGFQL
+1323 
-1328 KQRFTKFHNLPELMS
+1328 
-1343 AYRTFADI
+1343 
-1351 VTQETVNL
+1351 
-1359 KVPDCE
+1359 
-1365 EIHITVPATPEQIDE
+1365 
-1380 VKKLGI
+1380 
-1386 RGERVRAGNAEGND
+1386 
-1400 NLLAITGDGMK
+1400 LA
-1411 VALDP
+1411 
-1416 KLMHP
+1416 
-1421 EFEPMEGG
+1421 
-1429 KCEVCAREVFRI
+1429 R
-1441 WEETADMRGAQLVFC
+1441 
-1456 DRSTPASGKWNIQDD
+1456 
-1471 MRRRLIEAGIPSEQ
+1471 
-1485 VACVSDAGND
+1485 
-1495 PEKKETLFE
+1495 
-1504 KVRSGEVRVLMG
+1504 
-1516 STEKLGTGT
+1516 
-1525 NVQTR
+1525 
-1530 LAAIHNL
+1530 
-1537 DCPWRPSDFEQRLG
+1537 
-1551 RIRRQGNLFESVK
+1551 
-1564 DFKYVAQGTFDSFLY
+1564 
-1579 STVEHKQ
+1579 
-1586 RFIGQV
+1586 
-1592 FSNKPSVRS
+1592 
-1601 MDDIDETR
+1601 
-1609 ISYSDLAAVAS
+1609 
-1620 GNPDIKRIQE
+1620 
-1630 LRSEIMAQS
+1630 
-1639 MLKQSHAEMV
+1639 
-1649 ANMRHQIES
+1649 
-1658 RYGPSA
+1658 
-1664 AFNRR
+1664 
-1669 RFELLERDHDV
+1669 
-1680 LERANRQRE
+1680 
-1689 LDKGADIVRVSVGGV
+1689 
-1704 SAPDRAGAI
+1704 
-1713 GMIQAA
+1713 
-1719 AGDCPIGPV
+1719 
-1728 RAIGEFRGLEIVVKK
+1728 
-1743 EQTLLE
+1743 
-1749 LDGTFRYD
+1749 
-1757 PFIGLRVKGTAD
+1757 
-1769 AHWSNHMLPS
+1769 
-1779 ATSGSH
+1779 
-1785 TVLQQMDGIIEK
+1785 
-1797 EAGGLDQARAL
+1797 
-1808 MERSDKQLEDA
+1808 
-1819 RRIVVEPWDGEG
+1819 
-1831 NLERLQ
+1831 
-1837 AELAELEQKELEKG
+1837 
-1851 HDESGVDG
+1851 
-1859 DQDED
+1859 
-1864 GPAIAESSAS
+1864 
-1874 VGGHDGSTH
+1874 
-1883 PHTSGHGF
+1883 